1 MTSPRFLVGID
12 LGTTNTVVAFCEI
25 TDNLEQSNVTLFDI
39 DQLIGPGE
47 VVRKPLLPS
56 FRYHPADG
64 QISPSDL
71 ILPWESVRTEGDID
85 NVIVGEWARE
95 LGAKVEGR
103 QVSSAKSW
111 LSHQAVDRRSEILPW
126 AGAADVEKVSPVTAS
141 ASYLNHIRQSWNYRH
156 PSNKLEDQDVVVT
169 VPASFDETARKLTL
183 EAAEQAGLGKIVLLE
198 EPQAVCYDWY
208 ARHQHTASEELKTL
222 PLILVCDVGG
232 GTTDLSLIEAKFDSD
247 ELALDRIGVGEHLM
261 LGGDNLDL
269 ALAHLAEQRFSQSKK
284 LNAANL
290 TKLIQQTR
298 KAKENLLSANAP
310 DEVKITMLGSGSKLL
325 GGTKS
330 VQLSKQEVHQ
340 IALDGFFPLSGF
352 EEVPDKRR
360 SAVVEFGLPYV
371 ADPAVSKHIAEF
383 LTQHQQVS
391 YAALNRANKLNLES
405 NQDLESN
412 QNLESN
418 QYLENGE
425 GTEKPAIPVGLLLN
439 GGVFNSELVTERI
452 TQLLE
457 NWKGTPITV
466 LDNPHPDWSV
476 ALGAVA
482 FGKARRG
489 AQLKI
494 GGGAAR
500 SYFLHLPEKNKMG
513 KALCLL
519 AKGTEEGHE
528 IRLSGRRF
536 SLTLGEPVKFN
547 LLTSTHDSFGNTN
560 SGSNASIQNGMMVDV
575 DPDIFAPL
583 PPYISTLESE
593 GATLQAN
600 QKERVEVQ
608 LACQLTEVGTL
619 KMECVSTEDDSTE
632 NDSKRWKLEFE
643 VRNQQADDQENSS
656 FHPNLEECKTLISRI
671 YSGNKKSAEGKEIK
685 TLPKDLERKLGK
697 REEWDFATLR
707 QLFDA
712 FSQGRKRRRRS
723 EQHEKNWL
731 RLAGFSMRPG
741 FGDPTDSWRIE
752 QIWSLYQQSIQ
763 FKNHQG
769 WTDWWVFWRR
779 VAGGLSQEQQETILA
794 DIAKYL
800 HPGAMKN
807 PQSAKAAQDMGYES
821 MVRLSASLEN
831 LDVEDKVLLATWYLS
846 KAMNHNQFEQAHWWA
861 LGRLASRTPLYGSQ
875 HNAIPREQ
883 IEQWLP
889 KLLELNWQKEQMI
902 AFAVVMMCRKTGDRL
917 FDVSD
922 DYREQVRSK
931 LKQSKVPESWISLV
945 EEVKELS
952 ESESKRVFGDALPS
966 GLTLIS
972 S

>member
-1 MTSPRFLVGID
+1 MASPRFLVGID
-12 LGTTNTVVAFCEI
+12 LGTTNTVVAYCEI
-25 TDNLEQSNVTLFDI
+25 TDNLEQSEVSLFDI

-56 FRYHPADG
+56 FRYHPAVG

-71 ILPWESVRTEGDID
+71 TLPWENEPVSGDIS

-111 LSHQAVDRRSEILPW
+111 LSHQAVDRSSDILPW
-126 AGAADVEKVSPVTAS
+126 AGAQDVDKVSPVIAS
-141 ASYLNHIRQSWNYRH
+141 ASYLNHIRQAWNYRH

-183 EAAEQAGLGKIVLLE
+183 EAAQLAGLKKIVLLE

-208 ARHQHTASEELKTL
+208 ARHQQTAADELKEL

-232 GTTDLSLIEAKFDSD
+232 GTTDLSLIEASFSSQD

-269 ALAHLAEQRFSQSKK
+269 ALAHLAESRFNQSKK
-284 LNAANL
+284 LTAASL

-298 KAKENLLSANAP
+298 KAKENLLSASAP
-310 DEVKITMLGSGSKLL
+310 EEVKITMLGSGSKLL

-330 VQLSKQEVHQ
+330 IGLSKQEVHQ
-340 IALDGFFPLSGF
+340 IALDGFFPLSDF
-352 EEVPDKRR
+352 SEVPDKRR

-371 ADPAVSKHIAEF
+371 ADPAVSKHVAEF
-383 LTQHQQVS
+383 LTQHQQVAR
-391 YAALNRANKLNLES
+391 AALGIEDDK
-405 NQDLESN
+405 
-412 QNLESN
+412 QN
-418 QYLENGE
+418 
-425 GTEKPAIPVGLLLN
+425 AIPVGLLLN
-439 GGVFNSELVTERI
+439 GGVFNSELVTERV
-452 TQLLE
+452 TTLLSD
-457 NWKGTPITV
+457 WRGAPVTV

-500 SYFLHLPEKNKMG
+500 SYFLHLQEKNKMG

-536 SLTLGEPVKFN
+536 SLTLGEPVRFN
-547 LLTSTHDSFGNTN
+547 LLTSTHDTLTNNT
-560 SGSNASIQNGMMVDV
+560 AIQNGVMVDV
-575 DPDIFAPL
+575 DPDLFAPL
-583 PPYISTLESE
+583 PPYITTLEGE
-593 GATLQAN
+593 GAELQAN

-619 KMECVSTEDDSTE
+619 KMECVSAED
-632 NDSKRWKLEFE
+632 DSKRWELEFE
-643 VRNQQADDQENSS
+643 VRNKQTDDSEQVKL
-656 FHPNLEECKTLISRI
+656 HPKLNECKELIARL
-671 YSGNKKSAEGKEIK
+671 YSGNKKSAESKEIK
-685 TLPKDLERKLGK
+685 TLAKDLEKKLGK
-697 REEWDFATLR
+697 RDEWDFTTLR
-707 QLFDA
+707 QLFDTFA
-712 FSQGRKRRRRS
+712 QGRKRRRRS

-731 RLAGFSMRPG
+731 RLAGFALRPG

-752 QIWSLYQQSIQ
+752 QVWGLYQQNIQ

-779 VAGGLSQEQQETILA
+779 IAGGLSQEQQETILA

-821 MVRLSASLEN
+821 MVRLAASLEH
-831 LDVEDKVLLATWYLS
+831 LEVEDKVLLATWFLS
-846 KAMNHNQFEQAHWWA
+846 KAINHNQFEQAHWWA
-861 LGRLASRTPLYGSQ
+861 MGRLASRTPLYGSQ
-875 HNAIPREQ
+875 HNVIPREQ
-883 IEQWLP
+883 AEQWLP
-889 KLLELNWQKEQMI
+889 KLLEQNWQKEPMI
-902 AFAVVMMCRKTGDRL
+902 AFAAVMICRKTGDRL
-917 FDVSD
+917 FDISD
-922 DYREQVRSK
+922 DYREQVLAK
-931 LKQSKVPESWISLV
+931 LKKSKVPESWVSLV

-952 ESESKRVFGDALPS
+952 ESESKRIFGDALPS
-966 GLTLIS
+966 GLTLVNN
-972 S
+972 

>member
-1 MTSPRFLVGID
+1 MASPRFLVGID
-12 LGTTNTVVAFCEI
+12 LGTTNTVVAYCEI
-25 TDNLEQSNVTLFDI
+25 TDNLEQSEVSLFDI

-56 FRYHPADG
+56 FRYHPAQG

-71 ILPWESVRTEGDID
+71 TLPWENQPVSGDIK

-111 LSHQAVDRRSEILPW
+111 LSHQAVDRSSDILPW
-126 AGAADVEKVSPVTAS
+126 AGAQDVDKVSPVIAS
-141 ASYLNHIRQSWNYRH
+141 ASYLNHIRQAWNYRH

-183 EAAEQAGLGKIVLLE
+183 EAAELAGLNKIVLLE

-208 ARHQHTASEELKTL
+208 ARHHQTAAVELKDL

-232 GTTDLSLIEAKFDSD
+232 GTTDLSLIEAKFKQSNDNES

-269 ALAHLAEQRFSQSKK
+269 ALAHLAESRFNQNKK
-284 LNAANL
+284 LTAASL

-298 KAKENLLSANAP
+298 KAKENLLSSNAHE
-310 DEVKITMLGSGSKLL
+310 EVKITMLGSGSKLL

-330 VQLSKQEVHQ
+330 IALSKQEVHQ
-340 IALDGFFPLSGF
+340 IALDGFFPLSEF
-352 EEVPDKRR
+352 NEVPDKRR

-371 ADPAVSKHIAEF
+371 ADPAVSKHVAEF

-391 YAALNRANKLNLES
+391 RSALGIEDEK
-405 NQDLESN
+405 
-412 QNLESN
+412 QN
-418 QYLENGE
+418 
-425 GTEKPAIPVGLLLN
+425 AIPVGLLLN
-439 GGVFNSELVTERI
+439 GGVFNSDLVTERV
-452 TQLLE
+452 TTLLSD
-457 NWKGTPITV
+457 WRGAPVTV

-500 SYFLHLPEKNKMG
+500 SYFLHLQEKNKMG

-536 SLTLGEPVKFN
+536 SLTLGEPVRFN
-547 LLTSTHDSFGNTN
+547 LLTSTHDTLTNNT
-560 SGSNASIQNGMMVDV
+560 AIQNGVMVDV
-575 DPDIFAPL
+575 DPDLFVPL
-583 PPYISTLESE
+583 PPYITTLEGE
-593 GATLQAN
+593 GAELHAN

-619 KMECVSTEDDSTE
+619 KMECVSAEDDT
-632 NDSKRWKLEFE
+632 KRWALEFE
-643 VRNQQADDQENSS
+643 VRNKQADDSEDVKL
-656 FHPNLEECKTLISRI
+656 HPKLNECKELVARL
-671 YSGNKKSAEGKEIK
+671 YSGNKKSADSKEIK
-685 TLPKDLERKLGK
+685 TLAKDLEKKLGK
-697 REEWDFATLR
+697 RDEWDFTTLR
-707 QLFDA
+707 QLFDTFA
-712 FSQGRKRRRRS
+712 QGRKRRRRS

-731 RLAGFSMRPG
+731 RLAGFALRPG

-752 QIWSLYQQSIQ
+752 QIWGLYQQNIQ

-779 VAGGLSQEQQETILA
+779 IAGGLNQEQQETILA

-831 LDVEDKVLLATWYLS
+831 LEVEDKVLLATWFLS
-846 KAMNHNQFEQAHWWA
+846 KAINHNQFQQAHWWA
-861 LGRLASRTPLYGSQ
+861 MGRLASRTPLYGSQ
-875 HNAIPREQ
+875 HSVIPREQ
-883 IEQWLP
+883 AEQWLP
-889 KLLELNWQKEQMI
+889 KLLDQNWQKEPMI
-902 AFAVVMMCRKTGDRL
+902 AFAAVMICRKTGDRL
-917 FDVSD
+917 FDISD
-922 DYREQVRSK
+922 DYREQVLAK
-931 LKQSKVPESWISLV
+931 LKQSKVPESWVSLV

-966 GLTLIS
+966 GLTLVHH
-972 S
+972 

>member
-1 MTSPRFLVGID
+1 MASPRFLVGID
-12 LGTTNTVVAFCEI
+12 LGTTNTVVAYCEI
-25 TDNLEQSNVTLFDI
+25 TDNLEQSEVSLFDI
-39 DQLIGPGE
+39 DQLVGPGE

-56 FRYHPADG
+56 FRYHPAQG
-64 QISPSDL
+64 QVSPSDL
-71 ILPWESVRTEGDID
+71 TLPWENQPVSGDIK

-111 LSHQAVDRRSEILPW
+111 LSHQAVDRSSDILPW
-126 AGAADVEKVSPVTAS
+126 AGAQDVDKVSPVIAS
-141 ASYLNHIRQSWNYRH
+141 ASYLNHIRQAWNYRH

-183 EAAEQAGLGKIVLLE
+183 EAAELAGLKKIVLLE

-208 ARHQHTASEELKTL
+208 ARHQKTAADELREL

-232 GTTDLSLIEAKFDSD
+232 GTTDLSLIEAKFNND
-247 ELALDRIGVGEHLM
+247 ELGLDRIGVGEHLM

-269 ALAHLAEQRFSQSKK
+269 ALAHLAESRFNQNKK
-284 LNAANL
+284 LTAASL

-298 KAKENLLSANAP
+298 KAKENLLSSNAP
-310 DEVKITMLGSGSKLL
+310 EEVKITMLGSGSKLL

-330 VQLSKQEVHQ
+330 IALSKQEVHQ
-340 IALDGFFPLSGF
+340 IALDGFFPLSEF
-352 EEVPDKRR
+352 NEVPDKRR

-371 ADPAVSKHIAEF
+371 ADPAVSKHVAEF

-391 YAALNRANKLNLES
+391 RSALGIEDEK
-405 NQDLESN
+405 
-412 QNLESN
+412 QN
-418 QYLENGE
+418 
-425 GTEKPAIPVGLLLN
+425 AIPVGLLLN
-439 GGVFNSELVTERI
+439 GGVFNSDLVTERV
-452 TQLLE
+452 TTLLSD
-457 NWKGTPITV
+457 WRGAPVTV

-500 SYFLHLPEKNKMG
+500 SYFLHLQEKNKMG

-536 SLTLGEPVKFN
+536 SLTLGEPVRFN
-547 LLTSTHDSFGNTN
+547 LLTSTHDTLSNNT
-560 SGSNASIQNGMMVDV
+560 AIQNGVMVDV
-575 DPDIFAPL
+575 DPDLFVPL
-583 PPYISTLESE
+583 PPYITTLEGE
-593 GATLQAN
+593 GAELHAN

-619 KMECVSTEDDSTE
+619 KMECVSAEDDT
-632 NDSKRWKLEFE
+632 KRWALEFE
-643 VRNQQADDQENSS
+643 VRNKQADDNEEVQL
-656 FHPNLEECKTLISRI
+656 HPKLNECKELVARL
-671 YSGNKKSAEGKEIK
+671 YSGNKKSADSKEIK
-685 TLPKDLERKLGK
+685 TLAKDLEKKLGK
-697 REEWDFATLR
+697 RDEWDFTTLR

-712 FSQGRKRRRRS
+712 FAQGRKRRRRS

-731 RLAGFSMRPG
+731 RLAGFALRPG

-752 QIWSLYQQSIQ
+752 QIWGLYQQNIQ

-779 VAGGLSQEQQETILA
+779 IAGGLNQEQQETILA

-807 PQSAKAAQDMGYES
+807 PQSAKTAQDMGYES

-831 LDVEDKVLLATWYLS
+831 LEVEDKVLLATWFLS
-846 KAMNHNQFEQAHWWA
+846 KAINHNQFQQAHWWA
-861 LGRLASRTPLYGSQ
+861 MGRLASRTPLYGSQ
-875 HNAIPREQ
+875 HSVIPREQ
-883 IEQWLP
+883 AEQWLP
-889 KLLELNWQKEQMI
+889 KLLEQNWQKEPMI
-902 AFAVVMMCRKTGDRL
+902 AFAAVMICRKTGDRL
-917 FDVSD
+917 FDISD
-922 DYREQVRSK
+922 DYRELVLAK
-931 LKQSKVPESWISLV
+931 LKQSKVPESWVSLV

-952 ESESKRVFGDALPS
+952 DSESKRVFGDALPS
-966 GLTLIS
+966 GLTLVHH
-972 S
+972 

>member
-1 MTSPRFLVGID
+1 MASPRFLVGID
-12 LGTTNTVVAFCEI
+12 LGTTNTVVAYCEI
-25 TDNLEQSNVTLFDI
+25 TDNLEQSEVSLFDI

-56 FRYHPADG
+56 FRYHPAVG

-71 ILPWESVRTEGDID
+71 TLPWENEPVSGDIS

-111 LSHQAVDRRSEILPW
+111 LSHQAVDRSSDILPW
-126 AGAADVEKVSPVTAS
+126 AGAQDVDKVSPVIAS
-141 ASYLNHIRQSWNYRH
+141 ASYLNHIRQAWNYRH

-183 EAAEQAGLGKIVLLE
+183 EAAQLAGLKKIVLLE

-208 ARHQHTASEELKTL
+208 ARHQQTAADELKEL

-232 GTTDLSLIEAKFDSD
+232 GTTDLSLIEASFSSQD

-269 ALAHLAEQRFSQSKK
+269 ALAHLAESRFNQSKK
-284 LNAANL
+284 LTAASL

-298 KAKENLLSANAP
+298 KAKENLLSASAP
-310 DEVKITMLGSGSKLL
+310 EEVKITMLGSGSKLL

-330 VQLSKQEVHQ
+330 IGLSKQEVHQ
-340 IALDGFFPLSGF
+340 IALDGFFPLSDF
-352 EEVPDKRR
+352 SEVPDKRR

-371 ADPAVSKHIAEF
+371 ADPAVSKHVAEF
-383 LTQHQQVS
+383 LTQHQQVAR
-391 YAALNRANKLNLES
+391 AALGIEDDK
-405 NQDLESN
+405 
-412 QNLESN
+412 QN
-418 QYLENGE
+418 
-425 GTEKPAIPVGLLLN
+425 AIPVGLLLN
-439 GGVFNSELVTERI
+439 GGVFNSELVTERV
-452 TQLLE
+452 TTLLSD
-457 NWKGTPITV
+457 WRGAPVTV

-500 SYFLHLPEKNKMG
+500 SYFLHLQEKNKIG

-536 SLTLGEPVKFN
+536 SLTLGEPVRFN
-547 LLTSTHDSFGNTN
+547 LLTSTHDTLTNNT
-560 SGSNASIQNGMMVDV
+560 AIQNGVMVDV
-575 DPDIFAPL
+575 DPDLFAPL
-583 PPYISTLESE
+583 PPYITTLEGE
-593 GATLQAN
+593 GAELQAN

-619 KMECVSTEDDSTE
+619 KMECVSAED
-632 NDSKRWKLEFE
+632 DSKRWKLEFE
-643 VRNQQADDQENSS
+643 VRNKQTDDSEQVKL
-656 FHPNLEECKTLISRI
+656 HPKLNECKELIARL
-671 YSGNKKSAEGKEIK
+671 YSGNKKSAESKEIK
-685 TLPKDLERKLGK
+685 TLAKDLEKKLGK
-697 REEWDFATLR
+697 RDEWDFTTLR
-707 QLFDA
+707 QLFDTFA
-712 FSQGRKRRRRS
+712 QGRKRRRRS

-731 RLAGFSMRPG
+731 RLAGFALRPG

-752 QIWSLYQQSIQ
+752 QVWGLYQQNIQ

-779 VAGGLSQEQQETILA
+779 IAGGLSQEQQETILA

-821 MVRLSASLEN
+821 MVRLSASLEH
-831 LDVEDKVLLATWYLS
+831 LEVEDKVLLATWFLS
-846 KAMNHNQFEQAHWWA
+846 KAINHNQFEQAHWWA
-861 LGRLASRTPLYGSQ
+861 MGRLASRTPLYGSQ
-875 HNAIPREQ
+875 HNVVPREQ
-883 IEQWLP
+883 AEQWLP
-889 KLLELNWQKEQMI
+889 KLLEQNWQKEPMI
-902 AFAVVMMCRKTGDRL
+902 AFAAVMICRKTGDRL
-917 FDVSD
+917 FDISD
-922 DYREQVRSK
+922 DYREQVLAK
-931 LKQSKVPESWISLV
+931 LKQSKVPESWVSLV

-952 ESESKRVFGDALPS
+952 ESESKRIFGDALPS
-966 GLTLIS
+966 GLTLVNN
-972 S
+972 

>member
-1 MTSPRFLVGID
+1 MASPRFLVGID
-12 LGTTNTVVAFCEI
+12 LGTTNTVVAYCEI
-25 TDNLEQSNVTLFDI
+25 TDDLQQSEVSLFAI
-39 DQLIGPGE
+39 DQLIGAGE

-56 FRYHPADG
+56 FRYHPAVG

-71 ILPWESVRTEGDID
+71 TLPWQNQPVAGDIEH
-85 NVIVGEWARE
+85 VIIGEWARE

-111 LSHQAVDRRSEILPW
+111 LSHQAVDRSSDILPW
-126 AGAADVEKVSPVTAS
+126 AGASDVEKVSPVVAS
-141 ASYLNHIRQSWNYRH
+141 ASYLNHIRQAWNYRN

-183 EAAEQAGLGKIVLLE
+183 EAAALAGLNKIVLLE

-208 ARHQHTASEELKTL
+208 ARHQQTAADELKQL

-232 GTTDLSLIEAKFDSD
+232 GTTDLSLIEASFAADNGD
-247 ELALDRIGVGEHLM
+247 ELALNRIGVGEHLM

-269 ALAHLAEQRFSQSKK
+269 ALAHLAESRFNQNKK
-284 LNAANL
+284 LNAASL

-310 DEVKITMLGSGSKLL
+310 EQVKITMLGSGSKLL

-330 VQLSKQEVHQ
+330 IDLNKAEVHQ
-340 IALDGFFPLSGF
+340 IALDGFFPISDFAEL
-352 EEVPDKRR
+352 PDKRR

-371 ADPAVSKHIAEF
+371 ADPAVSKHVAEF

-391 YAALNRANKLNLES
+391 RAALGIEDDK
-405 NQDLESN
+405 Q
-412 QNLESN
+412 
-418 QYLENGE
+418 
-425 GTEKPAIPVGLLLN
+425 TAIPVGLLLN
-439 GGVFNSELVTERI
+439 GGVFNSELITDRVT
-452 TQLLE
+452 TLLE
-457 NWKGTPITV
+457 NWRGGDITV

-500 SYFLHLPEKNKMG
+500 SYFLHLQEKNKLG

-519 AKGTEEGHE
+519 AKGTEEGQE

-536 SLTLGEPVKFN
+536 SLTLGEPVRFN
-547 LLTSTHDSFGNTN
+547 LLTSTHDTL
-560 SGSNASIQNGMMVDV
+560 SNQTAIQNGVMVNV
-575 DPDIFAPL
+575 DPDLFQPL
-583 PPYISTLESE
+583 PPYISTLDSE
-593 GATLQAN
+593 GVELHAN
-600 QKERVEVQ
+600 QKERVEVL

-619 KMECVSTEDDSTE
+619 KMECVSTQDE
-632 NDSKRWKLEFE
+632 SKRWALEFE
-643 VRNQQADDQENSS
+643 VRNQQAAEEEQNL
-656 FHPNLEECKTLISRI
+656 HPRLSECKELITRI
-671 YSGNKKSAEGKEIK
+671 YSANKKSAENNEIK
-685 TLPKDLERKLGK
+685 TLAKDLEKRLGQ
-697 REEWDFATLR
+697 RDEWDFATLR

-712 FSQGRKRRRRS
+712 FATGRKRRRRS

-731 RLAGFSMRPG
+731 RLAGFSLRPG
-741 FGDPTDSWRIE
+741 FGDATDGWRIE
-752 QIWSLYQQSIQ
+752 QVWSLYQQGIQ

-779 VAGGLSQEQQETILA
+779 IAGGLNQEQQESILA

-821 MVRLSASLEN
+821 MVRLSASLEQ
-831 LDVEDKVLLATWYLS
+831 LDVKDKVLLSSWFLS
-846 KAMNHNQFEQAHWWA
+846 KAINHNQFQQAHWWA
-861 LGRLASRTPLYGSQ
+861 LGRLASRAPLYGSQ
-875 HNAIPREQ
+875 HNVVSREQ
-883 IEQWLP
+883 AEQWLP
-889 KLLELNWQKEQMI
+889 KILEQNWQKEPMI
-902 AFAVVMMCRKTGDRL
+902 AFAAVMICRKTGDRL
-917 FDVSD
+917 FDISD
-922 DYREQVRSK
+922 DYRQQVLAK
-931 LKQSKVPESWISLV
+931 LKQSKVPESWLELV
-945 EEVKELS
+945 AEVKELS
-952 ESESKRVFGDALPS
+952 ATESKRVFGDALPS
-966 GLTLIS
+966 GLTLVNH
-972 S
+972 

>member
-1 MTSPRFLVGID
+1 MASPRFLVGID
-12 LGTTNTVVAFCEI
+12 LGTTNTVVAYCEI
-25 TDNLEQSNVTLFDI
+25 TDNLEQSEVSLFDI

-56 FRYHPADG
+56 FRYHPAVG

-71 ILPWESVRTEGDID
+71 TLPWDNDPVAGDIN

-111 LSHQAVDRRSEILPW
+111 LSHQAVNRNSDILPW
-126 AGAADVEKVSPVTAS
+126 AGAQDVDKVSPVIAS
-141 ASYLNHIRQSWNYRH
+141 ASYLNHIRQAWNYRH

-183 EAAEQAGLGKIVLLE
+183 EAAELAGLKKIVLLE
-198 EPQAVCYDWY
+198 EPQAVCYNWY
-208 ARHQHTASEELKTL
+208 ARHQQTAADELKDL

-232 GTTDLSLIEAKFDSD
+232 GTTDLSLIEAKFTHDD
-247 ELALDRIGVGEHLM
+247 LALDRIGVGEHLM

-269 ALAHLAEQRFSQSKK
+269 ALAHLAESRFNQNKK
-284 LNAANL
+284 LTAASL

-298 KAKENLLSANAP
+298 KAKENLLSTSAP
-310 DEVKITMLGSGSKLL
+310 EEVKITMLGSGSKLL

-330 VQLSKQEVHQ
+330 IALSKQEVHQ
-340 IALDGFFPLSGF
+340 IALDGFFPLSDF
-352 EEVPDKRR
+352 SEVPDKRR

-371 ADPAVSKHIAEF
+371 ADPAVSKHVAEF

-391 YAALNRANKLNLES
+391 RAALGIEDDKHN
-405 NQDLESN
+405 
-412 QNLESN
+412 
-418 QYLENGE
+418 
-425 GTEKPAIPVGLLLN
+425 AIPVGLLLN
-439 GGVFNSELVTERI
+439 GGVFNSALVTERV
-452 TQLLE
+452 TTLLSD
-457 NWKGTPITV
+457 WRGAPVTV

-500 SYFLHLPEKNKMG
+500 SYFLHLQEKNKMG

-536 SLTLGEPVKFN
+536 SLTLGEPVRFN
-547 LLTSTHDSFGNTN
+547 LLTSTHDTLTNNT
-560 SGSNASIQNGMMVDV
+560 AIQNGVMVDV
-575 DPDIFAPL
+575 DPDLFAPL
-583 PPYISTLESE
+583 PPYITTLEGE
-593 GATLQAN
+593 GAELQAN

-619 KMECVSTEDDSTE
+619 KMECVSAED
-632 NDSKRWKLEFE
+632 DSKRWELEFE
-643 VRNQQADDQENSS
+643 VRNKQTDDSEQVKL
-656 FHPNLEECKTLISRI
+656 HPKLNECKELIARL
-671 YSGNKKSAEGKEIK
+671 YSGNKKSAEGNEIK
-685 TLPKDLERKLGK
+685 TLAKDLEKKLGK
-697 REEWDFATLR
+697 RDEWDFTTLR
-707 QLFDA
+707 QLFDTFA
-712 FSQGRKRRRRS
+712 QGRKRRRRS

-731 RLAGFSMRPG
+731 RLAGFALRPG

-752 QIWSLYQQSIQ
+752 QVWGLYQQNIQ

-779 VAGGLSQEQQETILA
+779 IAGGLSQEQQETILA

-807 PQSAKAAQDMGYES
+807 PQSAKAAQEMGYES
-821 MVRLSASLEN
+821 MVRLSASLEH
-831 LDVEDKVLLATWYLS
+831 LEVEDKVLLATWFLS
-846 KAMNHNQFEQAHWWA
+846 KAINQNQFEQAHWWA
-861 LGRLASRTPLYGSQ
+861 MGRLASRTPLYGSQ
-875 HNAIPREQ
+875 HNVIPREQ
-883 IEQWLP
+883 AEQWLP
-889 KLLELNWQKEQMI
+889 KLLEQNWLKEPMI
-902 AFAVVMMCRKTGDRL
+902 AFAAVMICRKTGDRL
-917 FDVSD
+917 FDISD
-922 DYREQVRSK
+922 DYREQVLTK
-931 LKQSKVPESWISLV
+931 LKQSKVPESWVSLV

-966 GLTLIS
+966 GLTLVHH
-972 S
+972 

>member
-1 MTSPRFLVGID
+1 MASPRFLVGID
-12 LGTTNTVVAFCEI
+12 LGTTNTVVAYCEI
-25 TDNLEQSNVTLFDI
+25 TDNLEQSEVSLFDI

-56 FRYHPADG
+56 FRYHPAVG

-71 ILPWESVRTEGDID
+71 TLPWENEPVSGDIS

-111 LSHQAVDRRSEILPW
+111 LSHQAVDRSSDILPW
-126 AGAADVEKVSPVTAS
+126 AGAQDVDKVSPVIAS
-141 ASYLNHIRQSWNYRH
+141 ASYLNHIRQAWNYRH

-183 EAAEQAGLGKIVLLE
+183 EAAELAGLKKIVLLE

-208 ARHQHTASEELKTL
+208 ARHQQTAADELKEL

-232 GTTDLSLIEAKFDSD
+232 GTTDLSLIEASFSSRN

-269 ALAHLAEQRFSQSKK
+269 ALAHLAESRFNQSKK
-284 LNAANL
+284 LTAASL

-310 DEVKITMLGSGSKLL
+310 EEVKITMLGSGSKLL

-330 VQLSKQEVHQ
+330 IGLSKQEVHQ
-340 IALDGFFPLSGF
+340 IALDGFFPLSDF
-352 EEVPDKRR
+352 SEVPDKRR

-371 ADPAVSKHIAEF
+371 ADPAVSKHVAEF
-383 LTQHQQVS
+383 LTTHQQVS
-391 YAALNRANKLNLES
+391 RAALGIEDDK
-405 NQDLESN
+405 
-412 QNLESN
+412 QN
-418 QYLENGE
+418 
-425 GTEKPAIPVGLLLN
+425 AIPVGLLLN
-439 GGVFNSELVTERI
+439 GGVFNSELVTERV
-452 TQLLE
+452 TTLLSD
-457 NWKGTPITV
+457 WRGAPVTV

-500 SYFLHLPEKNKMG
+500 SYFLHLQEKNKMG

-536 SLTLGEPVKFN
+536 SLTLGEPVRFN
-547 LLTSTHDSFGNTN
+547 LLTSTHDTLTNNT
-560 SGSNASIQNGMMVDV
+560 AIQNGVMVDV
-575 DPDIFAPL
+575 DPDLFAPL
-583 PPYISTLESE
+583 PPYITTLEGE
-593 GATLQAN
+593 GAELQAN

-619 KMECVSTEDDSTE
+619 KMECVSAED
-632 NDSKRWKLEFE
+632 DSKRWELEFE
-643 VRNQQADDQENSS
+643 VRNKQTDDSEQVKL
-656 FHPNLEECKTLISRI
+656 HPKLNECKELIARL
-671 YSGNKKSAEGKEIK
+671 YSGNKKSAESKEIK
-685 TLPKDLERKLGK
+685 TLAKDLEKKLGK
-697 REEWDFATLR
+697 RDDWDFTTLR
-707 QLFDA
+707 QLFDTFA
-712 FSQGRKRRRRS
+712 QGRKRRRRS

-731 RLAGFSMRPG
+731 RLAGFALRPG

-752 QIWSLYQQSIQ
+752 QVWGLYQQNIQ

-779 VAGGLSQEQQETILA
+779 IAGGLSQEQQEAILA

-821 MVRLSASLEN
+821 MVRLAASLEH
-831 LDVEDKVLLATWYLS
+831 LEVEDKVLLATWFLS
-846 KAMNHNQFEQAHWWA
+846 KAINHNQFEQAHWWA
-861 LGRLASRTPLYGSQ
+861 MGRLASRTPLYGSQ
-875 HNAIPREQ
+875 HNVVPREQ
-883 IEQWLP
+883 AEQWLP
-889 KLLELNWQKEQMI
+889 KLLEQNWQKEPMI
-902 AFAVVMMCRKTGDRL
+902 AFAAVMICRKTGDRL
-917 FDVSD
+917 FDISD
-922 DYREQVRSK
+922 DYREQVLTK
-931 LKQSKVPESWISLV
+931 LKQSKVPESWVSLV

-952 ESESKRVFGDALPS
+952 ESESKRIFGDALPS
-966 GLTLIS
+966 GLTLVNN
-972 S
+972 

>member
-1 MTSPRFLVGID
+1 MASPRFLVGID
-12 LGTTNTVVAFCEI
+12 LGTTNTVVAYCEI
-25 TDNLEQSNVTLFDI
+25 TDNLEQSEVSLFDI

-56 FRYHPADG
+56 FRYHPAIG

-71 ILPWESVRTEGDID
+71 TLPWENEPVSGDIS

-111 LSHQAVDRRSEILPW
+111 LSHQAVDRSSDILPW
-126 AGAADVEKVSPVTAS
+126 AGAQDVDKVSPVIAS
-141 ASYLNHIRQSWNYRH
+141 ASYLNHIRQAWNYRH

-183 EAAEQAGLGKIVLLE
+183 EAAELAGLKKIVLLE

-208 ARHQHTASEELKTL
+208 ARHQQTAADELKEL

-232 GTTDLSLIEAKFDSD
+232 GTTDLSLIEASFSSQN

-261 LGGDNLDL
+261 LGGDNFDL
-269 ALAHLAEQRFSQSKK
+269 ALAHLAESRLSQNKGEQSKK
-284 LNAANL
+284 LTAASL

-310 DEVKITMLGSGSKLL
+310 EEVKITMLGSGSKLL

-330 VQLSKQEVHQ
+330 IGLSKQEVHQ
-340 IALDGFFPLSGF
+340 IALDGFFPLSDF
-352 EEVPDKRR
+352 SEVPDKRR

-371 ADPAVSKHIAEF
+371 ADPAVSKHVAEF
-383 LTQHQQVS
+383 LTTHQQVS
-391 YAALNRANKLNLES
+391 RAALGIEDDK
-405 NQDLESN
+405 
-412 QNLESN
+412 QN
-418 QYLENGE
+418 
-425 GTEKPAIPVGLLLN
+425 AIPVGLLLN
-439 GGVFNSELVTERI
+439 GGVFNSELVTERV
-452 TQLLE
+452 TTLLSD
-457 NWKGTPITV
+457 WRGAPVTV

-500 SYFLHLPEKNKMG
+500 SYFLHLQEKNKMG

-536 SLTLGEPVKFN
+536 SLTLGEPVRFN
-547 LLTSTHDSFGNTN
+547 LLTSTHDTLTNNT
-560 SGSNASIQNGMMVDV
+560 AIQNGVMVDV
-575 DPDIFAPL
+575 DPDLFAPL
-583 PPYISTLESE
+583 PPYITTLEGE
-593 GATLQAN
+593 GAELQAN

-619 KMECVSTEDDSTE
+619 KMECVSAEDG
-632 NDSKRWKLEFE
+632 SKRWELEFE
-643 VRNQQADDQENSS
+643 VRNKQTNDSEQVKL
-656 FHPNLEECKTLISRI
+656 HPKLNECKELIARL
-671 YSGNKKSAEGKEIK
+671 YSGNKKSAESKEIK
-685 TLPKDLERKLGK
+685 TLAKDLEKKLGK
-697 REEWDFATLR
+697 RDEWDFTTLR
-707 QLFDA
+707 QLFDTFA
-712 FSQGRKRRRRS
+712 QGRKRRRRS

-731 RLAGFSMRPG
+731 RLAGFALRPG

-752 QIWSLYQQSIQ
+752 QVWGLYQQNIQ

-779 VAGGLSQEQQETILA
+779 IAGGLSQEQQETILA

-821 MVRLSASLEN
+821 MVRLAASLEH
-831 LDVEDKVLLATWYLS
+831 LEVEDKVLLATWFLS
-846 KAMNHNQFEQAHWWA
+846 KAINHNQFEQAHWWA
-861 LGRLASRTPLYGSQ
+861 MGRLASRTPLYGSQ
-875 HNAIPREQ
+875 HNVIPREQ
-883 IEQWLP
+883 AEQWLP
-889 KLLELNWQKEQMI
+889 KLLEQNWLKEPMI
-902 AFAVVMMCRKTGDRL
+902 AFAAVMICRKTGDRL
-917 FDVSD
+917 FDISD
-922 DYREQVRSK
+922 DYRDQVLTK
-931 LKQSKVPESWISLV
+931 LKLSKVPESWVSLV

-966 GLTLIS
+966 GLTLVNN
-972 S
+972 

>member
-1 MTSPRFLVGID
+1 MASPCFLVGID
-12 LGTTNTVVAFCEI
+12 LGTTNTVVAYCEI
-25 TDNLEQSNVTLFDI
+25 TDNLEQSEVSLFDI

-47 VVRKPLLPS
+47 VVRKALLPS
-56 FRYHPADG
+56 FRYHPAEG

-71 ILPWESVRTEGDID
+71 TLPWDNQPVPGDIN

-111 LSHQAVDRRSEILPW
+111 LSHQAVDRSSDILPW
-126 AGAADVEKVSPVTAS
+126 AGAQDVDKVSPVIAS
-141 ASYLNHIRQSWNYRH
+141 ASYLNHIRQAWNYRH
-156 PSNKLEDQDVVVT
+156 PSNKLEDQEVVVT

-183 EAAEQAGLGKIVLLE
+183 EAAELAGLTKIVLLE

-208 ARHQHTASEELKTL
+208 ARHQQTASEELKEL

-232 GTTDLSLIEAKFDSD
+232 GTTDLSLIEAKFDGSSE

-269 ALAHLAEQRFSQSKK
+269 ALAHLAENRFNQSKK
-284 LNAANL
+284 LTAASL

-298 KAKENLLSANAP
+298 KAKESLLSASAP
-310 DEVKITMLGSGSKLL
+310 DDVKITMLGSGSKLL

-330 VQLSKQEVHQ
+330 ISLSKQEVHQ
-340 IALDGFFPLSGF
+340 IALDGFFPLSEFG
-352 EEVPDKRR
+352 EVPDKRR

-371 ADPAVSKHIAEF
+371 ADPAVSKHVAEF

-391 YAALNRANKLNLES
+391 RAALGIDDE
-405 NQDLESN
+405 Q
-412 QNLESN
+412 QN
-418 QYLENGE
+418 
-425 GTEKPAIPVGLLLN
+425 AIPVGILLN
-439 GGVFNSELVTERI
+439 GGVFNSDLVTERV
-452 TQLLE
+452 TTLLS
-457 NWKGTPITV
+457 NWRGAPVTV

-500 SYFLHLPEKNKMG
+500 SYFLHLQEKNKMG

-536 SLTLGEPVKFN
+536 SLTLGEPVRFN
-547 LLTSTHDSFGNTN
+547 LLTSTHDTLTNNTT
-560 SGSNASIQNGMMVDV
+560 IQNGVIAEV
-575 DPDIFAPL
+575 DPDLFSPL
-583 PPYISTLESE
+583 PPYITTLEGE
-593 GATLQAN
+593 GAALHAN

-619 KMECVSTEDDSTE
+619 KMECVRADD
-632 NDSKRWKLEFE
+632 DSKRWALEFE
-643 VRNQQADDQENSS
+643 VRNKQVDETEEVQL
-656 FHPNLEECKTLISRI
+656 HPRLNECKALIARL
-671 YSGNKKSAEGKEIK
+671 YSGNKKSADSKEIK
-685 TLPKDLERKLGK
+685 TLAKDLEKKLGK
-697 REEWDFATLR
+697 RDEWDFTTLR

-723 EQHEKNWL
+723 EPHEKNWL
-731 RLAGFSMRPG
+731 RLSGFALRPG
-741 FGDPTDSWRIE
+741 FGDATDSWRIE
-752 QIWSLYQQSIQ
+752 QVWSLYQQGIQ

-779 VAGGLSQEQQETILA
+779 IAGGLNQEQQETILA

-807 PQSAKAAQDMGYES
+807 PQSAKAAQDMGYEA

-831 LDVEDKVLLATWYLS
+831 LEVEDKVLLATWFLS
-846 KAMNHNQFEQAHWWA
+846 KAINHNQFQQAHWWA
-861 LGRLASRTPLYGSQ
+861 MGRLASRTPLYGSQ
-875 HNAIPREQ
+875 HNVIPREQ
-883 IEQWLP
+883 AEQWLP
-889 KLLELNWQKEQMI
+889 KLLDQNWQKEPMI
-902 AFAVVMMCRKTGDRL
+902 AFAAVMICRKTGDRL
-917 FDVSD
+917 FDISD
-922 DYREQVRSK
+922 DFRQQVLAK
-931 LKQSKVPESWISLV
+931 LKQSKVPESWVSLV

-966 GLTLIS
+966 GLTLVHH
-972 S
+972 

>member
-1 MTSPRFLVGID
+1 MASPRFLVGID
-12 LGTTNTVVAFCEI
+12 LGTTNTVVAYCEI
-25 TDNLEQSNVTLFDI
+25 TDNLEQSEVSLFDI

-56 FRYHPADG
+56 FRYHPAVG

-71 ILPWESVRTEGDID
+71 TLPWDNEPVAGDIN

-111 LSHQAVDRRSEILPW
+111 LSHQAVDRNSDILPW
-126 AGAADVEKVSPVTAS
+126 AGAQDVDKVSPVIAS
-141 ASYLNHIRQSWNYRH
+141 ASYLNHIRQAWNYRH

-183 EAAEQAGLGKIVLLE
+183 EAAELAGLKKIVLLE

-208 ARHQHTASEELKTL
+208 ARHQQTAADELKDL

-232 GTTDLSLIEAKFDSD
+232 GTTDLSLIEAKFTHDD
-247 ELALDRIGVGEHLM
+247 LALDRIGVGEHLM

-269 ALAHLAEQRFSQSKK
+269 ALAHLAESRFSQNKK
-284 LNAANL
+284 LTAASL

-298 KAKENLLSANAP
+298 KAKENLLSTSAP

-330 VQLSKQEVHQ
+330 IALSKQEVHQ
-340 IALDGFFPLSGF
+340 IALDGFFPLSDF
-352 EEVPDKRR
+352 SEVPDKRR

-371 ADPAVSKHIAEF
+371 ADPAVSKHVAEF

-391 YAALNRANKLNLES
+391 RAALGIEDDK
-405 NQDLESN
+405 
-412 QNLESN
+412 QN
-418 QYLENGE
+418 
-425 GTEKPAIPVGLLLN
+425 AIPVGLLLN
-439 GGVFNSELVTERI
+439 GGVFNSDLVTERV
-452 TQLLE
+452 TTLLSD
-457 NWKGTPITV
+457 WRGAPVTV

-500 SYFLHLPEKNKMG
+500 SYFLHLQEKNKMG

-536 SLTLGEPVKFN
+536 SLTLGEPVRFN
-547 LLTSTHDSFGNTN
+547 LLTSTHDTLTNNT
-560 SGSNASIQNGMMVDV
+560 AIQNGVMVDV
-575 DPDIFAPL
+575 DPDLFAPL
-583 PPYISTLESE
+583 PPYITTLEGE
-593 GATLQAN
+593 GAELQAN

-619 KMECVSTEDDSTE
+619 KMECVSAEDDK
-632 NDSKRWKLEFE
+632 KRWELEFE
-643 VRNQQADDQENSS
+643 VRNKQADDGEEIQL
-656 FHPNLEECKTLISRI
+656 HPRLNECKELIARL

-685 TLPKDLERKLGK
+685 TLAKDLEKKLGK
-697 REEWDFATLR
+697 RDEWDFTTLR
-707 QLFDA
+707 QLFDTFA
-712 FSQGRKRRRRS
+712 QGRKRRRRT

-731 RLAGFSMRPG
+731 RLAGFALRPG

-752 QIWSLYQQSIQ
+752 QVWGLYQQNIQ

-779 VAGGLSQEQQETILA
+779 IAGGLSQEQQETILA

-807 PQSAKAAQDMGYES
+807 PQSAKAAQEMGYES
-821 MVRLSASLEN
+821 MVRLSASLEH
-831 LDVEDKVLLATWYLS
+831 LEVEDKVLLATWFLS
-846 KAMNHNQFEQAHWWA
+846 KAINQNQFEQAHWWA
-861 LGRLASRTPLYGSQ
+861 MGRLASRTPLYGSQ
-875 HNAIPREQ
+875 HNVIPREQ
-883 IEQWLP
+883 AEQWLP
-889 KLLELNWQKEQMI
+889 KLLEQNWLKEPMI
-902 AFAVVMMCRKTGDRL
+902 AFAAVMICRKTGDRL
-917 FDVSD
+917 FDISD
-922 DYREQVRSK
+922 DYREQVLTK
-931 LKQSKVPESWISLV
+931 LKQSKVPESWVSLV

-966 GLTLIS
+966 GLTLVHH
-972 S
+972 

>member
-1 MTSPRFLVGID
+1 MASPRFLVGID
-12 LGTTNTVVAFCEI
+12 LGTTNTVVAYCEI
-25 TDNLEQSNVTLFDI
+25 TDNLEQSEVSLFDI

-56 FRYHPADG
+56 FRYHPAVG

-71 ILPWESVRTEGDID
+71 TLPWENEPVSGDIS

-111 LSHQAVDRRSEILPW
+111 LSHQAVDRSSDILPW
-126 AGAADVEKVSPVTAS
+126 AGAQDVDKVSPVIAS
-141 ASYLNHIRQSWNYRH
+141 ASYLNHIRQAWNYRH

-183 EAAEQAGLGKIVLLE
+183 EAAQLAGLKKIVLLE

-208 ARHQHTASEELKTL
+208 ARHQQTAADELKEL

-232 GTTDLSLIEAKFDSD
+232 GTTDLSLIEASFSSQD

-269 ALAHLAEQRFSQSKK
+269 ALAHLAESRFNQSKK
-284 LNAANL
+284 LTAASL

-298 KAKENLLSANAP
+298 KAKENLLSASAP
-310 DEVKITMLGSGSKLL
+310 EEVKITMLGSGSKLL

-330 VQLSKQEVHQ
+330 IGLSKQEVHQ
-340 IALDGFFPLSGF
+340 IALDGFFPISDF
-352 EEVPDKRR
+352 SEVPDKRR

-371 ADPAVSKHIAEF
+371 ADPAVSKHVAEF
-383 LTQHQQVS
+383 LTQHQQVAR
-391 YAALNRANKLNLES
+391 AALGIEDDK
-405 NQDLESN
+405 
-412 QNLESN
+412 QN
-418 QYLENGE
+418 
-425 GTEKPAIPVGLLLN
+425 AIPVGLLLN
-439 GGVFNSELVTERI
+439 GGVFNSELVTERV
-452 TQLLE
+452 TTLLSD
-457 NWKGTPITV
+457 WRGAPVTV

-500 SYFLHLPEKNKMG
+500 SYFLHLQEKNKMG

-536 SLTLGEPVKFN
+536 SLTLGEPVRFN
-547 LLTSTHDSFGNTN
+547 LLTSTHDTLTNNT
-560 SGSNASIQNGMMVDV
+560 AIQNGVMVDV
-575 DPDIFAPL
+575 DPDLFAPL
-583 PPYISTLESE
+583 PPYITTLEGE
-593 GATLQAN
+593 GAELQAN

-619 KMECVSTEDDSTE
+619 KMECVSAED
-632 NDSKRWKLEFE
+632 DSKRWELEFE
-643 VRNQQADDQENSS
+643 VRNKQTDDSEQVRL
-656 FHPNLEECKTLISRI
+656 HPKLNECKELIARL
-671 YSGNKKSAEGKEIK
+671 YSGNKKSAESKEIK
-685 TLPKDLERKLGK
+685 TLAKDLEKKLGK
-697 REEWDFATLR
+697 RDEWDFTTLR
-707 QLFDA
+707 QLFDTFA
-712 FSQGRKRRRRS
+712 QGRKRRRRS

-731 RLAGFSMRPG
+731 RLAGFALRPG

-752 QIWSLYQQSIQ
+752 QVWGLYQQNIQ

-779 VAGGLSQEQQETILA
+779 IAGGLSQEQQETILA

-821 MVRLSASLEN
+821 MVRLSASLEH
-831 LDVEDKVLLATWYLS
+831 LEVEDKVLLATWFLS
-846 KAMNHNQFEQAHWWA
+846 KAINHNQFEQAHWWA
-861 LGRLASRTPLYGSQ
+861 MGRLASRTPLYGSQ
-875 HNAIPREQ
+875 HNVVPREQ
-883 IEQWLP
+883 AEQWLP
-889 KLLELNWQKEQMI
+889 KLLEQNWQKEPMI
-902 AFAVVMMCRKTGDRL
+902 AFAAVMICRKTGDRL
-917 FDVSD
+917 FDISD
-922 DYREQVRSK
+922 DYREQVLAK

-952 ESESKRVFGDALPS
+952 ESESKRIFGDALPS
-966 GLTLIS
+966 GLTLVNN
-972 S
+972 

>member
-1 MTSPRFLVGID
+1 MASPRFLVGID
-12 LGTTNTVVAFCEI
+12 LGTTNTVVAYCEI
-25 TDNLEQSNVTLFDI
+25 TDNLEQSEVSLFDI

-56 FRYHPADG
+56 FRYHPAVG

-71 ILPWESVRTEGDID
+71 TLPWDNEPVAGDIN

-111 LSHQAVDRRSEILPW
+111 LSHQAVDRNSDILPW
-126 AGAADVEKVSPVTAS
+126 AGAQDVDKVSPVIAS
-141 ASYLNHIRQSWNYRH
+141 ASYLNHIRQAWNYRH

-183 EAAEQAGLGKIVLLE
+183 EAAELAGLKKIVLLE

-208 ARHQHTASEELKTL
+208 ARHQQTAADELKDL

-232 GTTDLSLIEAKFDSD
+232 GTTDLSLIEAKFTNSD
-247 ELALDRIGVGEHLM
+247 LALDRIGVGEHLM

-269 ALAHLAEQRFSQSKK
+269 ALAHLAESRFNQNKK
-284 LNAANL
+284 LTAASL

-298 KAKENLLSANAP
+298 KAKENLLSASAP

-330 VQLSKQEVHQ
+330 IALSKQEVHQ
-340 IALDGFFPLSGF
+340 IALDGFFPLSDF
-352 EEVPDKRR
+352 SEVPDKRR

-371 ADPAVSKHIAEF
+371 ADPAVSKHVAEF

-391 YAALNRANKLNLES
+391 RAALGIEDDK
-405 NQDLESN
+405 
-412 QNLESN
+412 QN
-418 QYLENGE
+418 
-425 GTEKPAIPVGLLLN
+425 AIPVGLLLN
-439 GGVFNSELVTERI
+439 GGVFNSDLVTERV
-452 TQLLE
+452 TTLLSD
-457 NWKGTPITV
+457 WRGAPVTV

-500 SYFLHLPEKNKMG
+500 SYFLHLQEKNKMG

-536 SLTLGEPVKFN
+536 SLTLGEPVRFN
-547 LLTSTHDSFGNTN
+547 LLTSTHDTLTNNT
-560 SGSNASIQNGMMVDV
+560 AIQNGVMVDV
-575 DPDIFAPL
+575 DPDLFAPL
-583 PPYISTLESE
+583 PPYITTLEGE
-593 GATLQAN
+593 GAELQAN

-619 KMECVSTEDDSTE
+619 KMECVSAED
-632 NDSKRWKLEFE
+632 DSKRWELEFE
-643 VRNQQADDQENSS
+643 VRNKQTDDSEQVKL
-656 FHPNLEECKTLISRI
+656 HPKLNECKELIARL

-685 TLPKDLERKLGK
+685 TLAKDLEKKLGK
-697 REEWDFATLR
+697 RDEWDFTTLR
-707 QLFDA
+707 QLFDTFA
-712 FSQGRKRRRRS
+712 QGRKRRRRS

-731 RLAGFSMRPG
+731 RLAGFALRPG

-752 QIWSLYQQSIQ
+752 QVWGLYQQNIQ

-779 VAGGLSQEQQETILA
+779 IAGGLSQEQQETILA

-807 PQSAKAAQDMGYES
+807 PQSAKAAQEMGYES
-821 MVRLSASLEN
+821 MVRLSASLEH
-831 LDVEDKVLLATWYLS
+831 LEVEDKVLLATWFLS
-846 KAMNHNQFEQAHWWA
+846 KAINQNQFEQAHWWA
-861 LGRLASRTPLYGSQ
+861 MGRLASRTPLYGSQ
-875 HNAIPREQ
+875 HNVIPREQ
-883 IEQWLP
+883 AEQWLP
-889 KLLELNWQKEQMI
+889 KLLEQNWLKEPMI
-902 AFAVVMMCRKTGDRL
+902 AFAAVMICRKTGDRL
-917 FDVSD
+917 FDISD
-922 DYREQVRSK
+922 DYREQVLTK
-931 LKQSKVPESWISLV
+931 LKQSKVPESWVSLV

-966 GLTLIS
+966 GLTLVHH
-972 S
+972 

>member
-1 MTSPRFLVGID
+1 MASPRFLVGID
-12 LGTTNTVVAFCEI
+12 LGTTNTVVAYCEI
-25 TDNLEQSNVTLFDI
+25 TDNLEQSEVSLFDI

-56 FRYHPADG
+56 FRYHPAVG

-71 ILPWESVRTEGDID
+71 TLPWENEPVSGDIS

-111 LSHQAVDRRSEILPW
+111 LSHQAVDRSSDILPW
-126 AGAADVEKVSPVTAS
+126 AGAQDVDKVSPVIAS
-141 ASYLNHIRQSWNYRH
+141 ASYLNHIRQAWNYRH

-183 EAAEQAGLGKIVLLE
+183 EAAQLAGLKKIVLLE

-208 ARHQHTASEELKTL
+208 ARHQQTAADELKEL

-232 GTTDLSLIEAKFDSD
+232 GTTDLSLIEASFSSQD

-269 ALAHLAEQRFSQSKK
+269 ALAHLAESRFNQSKK
-284 LNAANL
+284 LTAASL

-298 KAKENLLSANAP
+298 KAKENLLSASAP
-310 DEVKITMLGSGSKLL
+310 EEVKITMLGSGSKLL

-330 VQLSKQEVHQ
+330 IGLSKQEVHQ
-340 IALDGFFPLSGF
+340 IALDGFFPLSDF
-352 EEVPDKRR
+352 SEVPDKRR

-371 ADPAVSKHIAEF
+371 ADPAVSKHVAEF
-383 LTQHQQVS
+383 LTQHQQVAR
-391 YAALNRANKLNLES
+391 AALGIEDDK
-405 NQDLESN
+405 
-412 QNLESN
+412 QN
-418 QYLENGE
+418 
-425 GTEKPAIPVGLLLN
+425 AIPVGLLLN
-439 GGVFNSELVTERI
+439 GGVFNSELVTERV
-452 TQLLE
+452 TTLLSD
-457 NWKGTPITV
+457 WRGAPVTV

-500 SYFLHLPEKNKMG
+500 SYFLHLQEKNKMG

-536 SLTLGEPVKFN
+536 SLTLGEPVRFN
-547 LLTSTHDSFGNTN
+547 LLTSTHDTLTNNT
-560 SGSNASIQNGMMVDV
+560 AIQNGVMVDV
-575 DPDIFAPL
+575 DPDLFAPL
-583 PPYISTLESE
+583 PPYITTLEGE
-593 GATLQAN
+593 GAELQAN

-619 KMECVSTEDDSTE
+619 KMECVSAED
-632 NDSKRWKLEFE
+632 DSKRWELEFE
-643 VRNQQADDQENSS
+643 VRNKQTDDSEQVKL
-656 FHPNLEECKTLISRI
+656 HPKLNECKELIARL
-671 YSGNKKSAEGKEIK
+671 YSGNKKSAESKEIK
-685 TLPKDLERKLGK
+685 TLAKDLEKKLGK
-697 REEWDFATLR
+697 RDEWDFTTLR
-707 QLFDA
+707 QLFDTFA
-712 FSQGRKRRRRS
+712 QGRKRRRRS

-731 RLAGFSMRPG
+731 RLAGFALRPG

-752 QIWSLYQQSIQ
+752 QVWGLYQQNIQ

-779 VAGGLSQEQQETILA
+779 IAGGLSQEQQETILA

-821 MVRLSASLEN
+821 MVRLSASLEH
-831 LDVEDKVLLATWYLS
+831 LEVEDKVLLATWFLS
-846 KAMNHNQFEQAHWWA
+846 KAINHNQFEQAHWWA
-861 LGRLASRTPLYGSQ
+861 MGRLASRTPLYGSQ
-875 HNAIPREQ
+875 HNVVPREQ
-883 IEQWLP
+883 AEQWLP
-889 KLLELNWQKEQMI
+889 KLLEQNWQKEPMI
-902 AFAVVMMCRKTGDRL
+902 AFAAVMICRKTGDRL
-917 FDVSD
+917 FDISD
-922 DYREQVRSK
+922 DYREQVLAK
-931 LKQSKVPESWISLV
+931 LKQSKVPESWVSLV
-945 EEVKELS
+945 EEVKQLS
-952 ESESKRVFGDALPS
+952 ESESKRIFGDALPS
-966 GLTLIS
+966 GLTLVNN
-972 S
+972 

>member
-1 MTSPRFLVGID
+1 MASPRFLVGID
-12 LGTTNTVVAFCEI
+12 LGTTNTVVAYCEI
-25 TDNLEQSNVTLFDI
+25 TDNLEQSEVSLFDI

-56 FRYHPADG
+56 FRYHPAVG

-71 ILPWESVRTEGDID
+71 TLPWENEPVSGDIS

-111 LSHQAVDRRSEILPW
+111 LSHQAVDRSSDILPW
-126 AGAADVEKVSPVTAS
+126 AGAQDVDKVSPVIAS
-141 ASYLNHIRQSWNYRH
+141 ASYLNHIRQAWNYRH

-183 EAAEQAGLGKIVLLE
+183 EAAQLAGLKKIVLLE

-208 ARHQHTASEELKTL
+208 ARHQQTAADELKEL

-232 GTTDLSLIEAKFDSD
+232 GTTDLSLIEASFSSQD

-269 ALAHLAEQRFSQSKK
+269 ALAHLAESRLSQNKGEQSKK
-284 LNAANL
+284 LTAASL

-298 KAKENLLSANAP
+298 KAKENLLSASAP
-310 DEVKITMLGSGSKLL
+310 EEVKITMLGSGSKLL

-330 VQLSKQEVHQ
+330 IGLSKQEVHQ
-340 IALDGFFPLSGF
+340 IALDGFFPLSDF
-352 EEVPDKRR
+352 SEVPDKRR

-371 ADPAVSKHIAEF
+371 ADPAVSKHVAEF
-383 LTQHQQVS
+383 LTQHQQVAR
-391 YAALNRANKLNLES
+391 AALGIEDDK
-405 NQDLESN
+405 
-412 QNLESN
+412 QN
-418 QYLENGE
+418 
-425 GTEKPAIPVGLLLN
+425 AIPVGLLLN
-439 GGVFNSELVTERI
+439 GGVFNSALVTERV
-452 TQLLE
+452 TTLLSD
-457 NWKGTPITV
+457 WRGAPVTV

-500 SYFLHLPEKNKMG
+500 SYFLHLQEKNKMG

-536 SLTLGEPVKFN
+536 SLTLGEPVRFN
-547 LLTSTHDSFGNTN
+547 LLTSTHDTLTNNT
-560 SGSNASIQNGMMVDV
+560 AIQNGVMVDV
-575 DPDIFAPL
+575 DPDLFAPL
-583 PPYISTLESE
+583 PPYITTLEGE
-593 GATLQAN
+593 GAELQAN

-619 KMECVSTEDDSTE
+619 KMECVSAED
-632 NDSKRWKLEFE
+632 DSKRWELEFE
-643 VRNQQADDQENSS
+643 VRNKQTDDSEQVKL
-656 FHPNLEECKTLISRI
+656 HPKLNECKELIARL
-671 YSGNKKSAEGKEIK
+671 YSGNKKSAESKEIK
-685 TLPKDLERKLGK
+685 TLAKDLEKKLGK
-697 REEWDFATLR
+697 RDEWDFTTLR
-707 QLFDA
+707 QLFDTFA
-712 FSQGRKRRRRS
+712 QGRKRRRRS

-731 RLAGFSMRPG
+731 RLAGFALRPG

-752 QIWSLYQQSIQ
+752 QVWGLYQQNIQ

-779 VAGGLSQEQQETILA
+779 IAGGLSQEQQETILA

-821 MVRLSASLEN
+821 MVRLAASLEH
-831 LDVEDKVLLATWYLS
+831 LEVEDKVLLATWFLS
-846 KAMNHNQFEQAHWWA
+846 KAINQNQFEQAHWWA

-875 HNAIPREQ
+875 HNVIPREQ
-883 IEQWLP
+883 AEQWLP
-889 KLLELNWQKEQMI
+889 KLLEQNWQKEPMI
-902 AFAVVMMCRKTGDRL
+902 AFAAVMICRKTGDRL
-917 FDVSD
+917 FDISD
-922 DYREQVRSK
+922 DYREQVLAK

-952 ESESKRVFGDALPS
+952 ESESKRIFGDALPS
-966 GLTLIS
+966 GLTLVNN
-972 S
+972 

>member
-1 MTSPRFLVGID
+1 MASPRFLVGID
-12 LGTTNTVVAFCEI
+12 LGTTNTVVAYCEI
-25 TDNLEQSNVTLFDI
+25 TDNLEQSEVSLFDI

-56 FRYHPADG
+56 FRYHPAIG

-71 ILPWESVRTEGDID
+71 TLPWENEPVSGDIS

-111 LSHQAVDRRSEILPW
+111 LSHQAVDRSSDILPW
-126 AGAADVEKVSPVTAS
+126 AGAHDVGKVSPVIAS
-141 ASYLNHIRQSWNYRH
+141 ASYLNHIRQAWNYRH

-183 EAAEQAGLGKIVLLE
+183 EAAELAGLKKIVLLE

-208 ARHQHTASEELKTL
+208 ARHQQTAADELKEL

-232 GTTDLSLIEAKFDSD
+232 GTTDLSLIEASFSSQN

-269 ALAHLAEQRFSQSKK
+269 ALAHLAESRFNQSKK
-284 LNAANL
+284 LTAASL

-298 KAKENLLSANAP
+298 KAKENLLSASAP
-310 DEVKITMLGSGSKLL
+310 EEVKITMLGSGSKLL

-330 VQLSKQEVHQ
+330 IGLSKQEVHQ
-340 IALDGFFPLSGF
+340 IALDGFFPLSDF
-352 EEVPDKRR
+352 SEVPDKRR

-371 ADPAVSKHIAEF
+371 ADPAVSKHVAEF

-391 YAALNRANKLNLES
+391 RAALGIEDDK
-405 NQDLESN
+405 
-412 QNLESN
+412 QN
-418 QYLENGE
+418 
-425 GTEKPAIPVGLLLN
+425 AIPVGLLLN
-439 GGVFNSELVTERI
+439 GGVFNSELVTERV
-452 TQLLE
+452 TTLLSD
-457 NWKGTPITV
+457 WRGAPVTV

-489 AQLKI
+489 AQLRI

-500 SYFLHLPEKNKMG
+500 SYFLHLQEKNKMG

-536 SLTLGEPVKFN
+536 SLTLGEPVRFN
-547 LLTSTHDSFGNTN
+547 LLTSTHDTLTNNT
-560 SGSNASIQNGMMVDV
+560 AIQNGVMVDV
-575 DPDIFAPL
+575 DPDLFAPL
-583 PPYISTLESE
+583 PPYITTLEGE
-593 GATLQAN
+593 GAELQAN

-619 KMECVSTEDDSTE
+619 KMECVSAED
-632 NDSKRWKLEFE
+632 DSKRWELEFE
-643 VRNQQADDQENSS
+643 VRNKQTDDSEQVKL
-656 FHPNLEECKTLISRI
+656 HPKLNECKELIARL
-671 YSGNKKSAEGKEIK
+671 YSGNKKSAESKEIK
-685 TLPKDLERKLGK
+685 TLAKDLEKKLGK
-697 REEWDFATLR
+697 RDEWDFTTLR
-707 QLFDA
+707 QLFDTFA
-712 FSQGRKRRRRS
+712 QGRKRRRRS

-731 RLAGFSMRPG
+731 RLAGFALRPG

-752 QIWSLYQQSIQ
+752 QVWGLYQQNIQ

-779 VAGGLSQEQQETILA
+779 IAGGLSQEQQETILA

-821 MVRLSASLEN
+821 MVRLSASLEH
-831 LDVEDKVLLATWYLS
+831 LEVEDKVLLATWFLS
-846 KAMNHNQFEQAHWWA
+846 KAINHNQFEQAHWWA
-861 LGRLASRTPLYGSQ
+861 MGRLASRTPLYGSQ
-875 HNAIPREQ
+875 HNVIPREQ
-883 IEQWLP
+883 AEQWLP
-889 KLLELNWQKEQMI
+889 KLLEQNWQKEPMI
-902 AFAVVMMCRKTGDRL
+902 AFAAVMICRKTGDRL
-917 FDVSD
+917 FDISD
-922 DYREQVRSK
+922 DYREQVLTK
-931 LKQSKVPESWISLV
+931 LKQSKVPESWVSLV

-952 ESESKRVFGDALPS
+952 ESESKRIFGDALPS
-966 GLTLIS
+966 GLTLVNN
-972 S
+972 

>member
-1 MTSPRFLVGID
+1 MASPRFLVGID
-12 LGTTNTVVAFCEI
+12 LGTTNTVVAYCEI
-25 TDNLEQSNVTLFDI
+25 TDNLEQSEVSLFDI

-56 FRYHPADG
+56 FRYHPAVG

-71 ILPWESVRTEGDID
+71 TLPWENEPVSGDIS

-111 LSHQAVDRRSEILPW
+111 LSHQAVDRSSDILPW
-126 AGAADVEKVSPVTAS
+126 AGAQDVDKVSPVIAS
-141 ASYLNHIRQSWNYRH
+141 ASYLNHIRQAWNYRH

-183 EAAEQAGLGKIVLLE
+183 EAAQLAGLKKIVLLE

-208 ARHQHTASEELKTL
+208 ARHQQTAADELKEL

-232 GTTDLSLIEAKFDSD
+232 GTTDLSLIEASFSSQD

-269 ALAHLAEQRFSQSKK
+269 ALAHLAESRLSQNKGEQSKK
-284 LNAANL
+284 LTAASL

-298 KAKENLLSANAP
+298 KAKENLLSASAP
-310 DEVKITMLGSGSKLL
+310 EEVKITMLGSGSKLL

-330 VQLSKQEVHQ
+330 IGLSKQEVHQ
-340 IALDGFFPLSGF
+340 IALDGFFPLSDF
-352 EEVPDKRR
+352 SEVPDKRR

-371 ADPAVSKHIAEF
+371 ADPAVSKHVAEF

-391 YAALNRANKLNLES
+391 RAALGIEDDK
-405 NQDLESN
+405 
-412 QNLESN
+412 QN
-418 QYLENGE
+418 
-425 GTEKPAIPVGLLLN
+425 AIPVGLLLN
-439 GGVFNSELVTERI
+439 GGVFNSELVTERV
-452 TQLLE
+452 TTLLSD
-457 NWKGTPITV
+457 WRGAPVTV

-500 SYFLHLPEKNKMG
+500 SYFLHLQEKNKMG

-536 SLTLGEPVKFN
+536 SLTLGEPVRFN
-547 LLTSTHDSFGNTN
+547 LLTSTHDTLTNNT
-560 SGSNASIQNGMMVDV
+560 AIQNGVMVDV
-575 DPDIFAPL
+575 DPDLFAPL
-583 PPYISTLESE
+583 PPYITTLEGE
-593 GATLQAN
+593 GAELQAN

-619 KMECVSTEDDSTE
+619 KMECVSAED
-632 NDSKRWKLEFE
+632 DSKRWELEFE
-643 VRNQQADDQENSS
+643 VRNKQTDDSEQVKL
-656 FHPNLEECKTLISRI
+656 HPKLNECKELIARL
-671 YSGNKKSAEGKEIK
+671 YSGNKKSAESKEIK
-685 TLPKDLERKLGK
+685 TLAKDLEKKLGK
-697 REEWDFATLR
+697 RDEWDFTTLR
-707 QLFDA
+707 QLFDTFA
-712 FSQGRKRRRRS
+712 QGRKRRRRS

-731 RLAGFSMRPG
+731 RLAGFALRPG

-752 QIWSLYQQSIQ
+752 QVWGLYQQNIQ

-779 VAGGLSQEQQETILA
+779 IAGGLSQEQQETILA

-821 MVRLSASLEN
+821 MVRLSASLEH
-831 LDVEDKVLLATWYLS
+831 LEVEDKVLLATWFLS
-846 KAMNHNQFEQAHWWA
+846 KAINHNQFEQAHWWA
-861 LGRLASRTPLYGSQ
+861 MGRLASRTPLYGSQ
-875 HNAIPREQ
+875 HNVVPREQ
-883 IEQWLP
+883 AEQWLP
-889 KLLELNWQKEQMI
+889 KLLEQNWQKEPMI
-902 AFAVVMMCRKTGDRL
+902 AFAAVMICRKTGDRL
-917 FDVSD
+917 FDISD
-922 DYREQVRSK
+922 DYREQVLTK
-931 LKQSKVPESWISLV
+931 LKQSKVPESWVSLV

-952 ESESKRVFGDALPS
+952 ESESKRIFGDALPS
-966 GLTLIS
+966 GLTLVNN
-972 S
+972 

>member
-1 MTSPRFLVGID
+1 MASPRFLVGID
-12 LGTTNTVVAFCEI
+12 LGTTNTVVAYCEI
-25 TDNLEQSNVTLFDI
+25 TDNLEQSEVSLFDI

-56 FRYHPADG
+56 FRYHPAVG

-71 ILPWESVRTEGDID
+71 TLPWENEPVSGDIS

-111 LSHQAVDRRSEILPW
+111 LSHQAVDRSSDILPW
-126 AGAADVEKVSPVTAS
+126 AGAQDVDKVSPVIAS
-141 ASYLNHIRQSWNYRH
+141 ASYLNHIRQAWNYRH

-183 EAAEQAGLGKIVLLE
+183 EAAQLAGLKKIVLLE

-208 ARHQHTASEELKTL
+208 ARHQQTAADELKEL

-232 GTTDLSLIEAKFDSD
+232 GTTDLSLIEASFSSQD

-269 ALAHLAEQRFSQSKK
+269 ALAHLAESRFNQSKK
-284 LNAANL
+284 LTAASL

-298 KAKENLLSANAP
+298 KAKENLLSASAP
-310 DEVKITMLGSGSKLL
+310 EEVKITMLGSGSKLL

-330 VQLSKQEVHQ
+330 IGLSKQEVHQ
-340 IALDGFFPLSGF
+340 IALDGFFPLSDF
-352 EEVPDKRR
+352 SEVPDKRR

-371 ADPAVSKHIAEF
+371 ADPAVSKHVAEF
-383 LTQHQQVS
+383 LTQHQQVAR
-391 YAALNRANKLNLES
+391 AALGIEDDK
-405 NQDLESN
+405 
-412 QNLESN
+412 QN
-418 QYLENGE
+418 
-425 GTEKPAIPVGLLLN
+425 AIPVGLLLN
-439 GGVFNSELVTERI
+439 GGVFNSELVTERV
-452 TQLLE
+452 TTLLSD
-457 NWKGTPITV
+457 WRGAPVTV

-500 SYFLHLPEKNKMG
+500 SYFLHLQEKNKMG

-536 SLTLGEPVKFN
+536 SLTLGEPVRFN
-547 LLTSTHDSFGNTN
+547 LLTSTHDTLTNNT
-560 SGSNASIQNGMMVDV
+560 AIQNGVMVDV
-575 DPDIFAPL
+575 DPDLFAPL
-583 PPYISTLESE
+583 PPYITTLEGE
-593 GATLQAN
+593 GAELQAN

-619 KMECVSTEDDSTE
+619 KMECVSAED
-632 NDSKRWKLEFE
+632 DSKRWELEFE
-643 VRNQQADDQENSS
+643 VRNKQTDDSEQVKL
-656 FHPNLEECKTLISRI
+656 HPKLNECKELIARL
-671 YSGNKKSAEGKEIK
+671 YSGNKKSAESKEIK
-685 TLPKDLERKLGK
+685 TLAKDLEKKLGK
-697 REEWDFATLR
+697 RDEWDFTTLR
-707 QLFDA
+707 QLFDTFA
-712 FSQGRKRRRRS
+712 QGRKRRRRS

-731 RLAGFSMRPG
+731 RLAGFALRPG

-752 QIWSLYQQSIQ
+752 QVWGLYQQNIQ

-779 VAGGLSQEQQETILA
+779 IAGGLSQEQQETILA

-821 MVRLSASLEN
+821 MVRLAASLEH
-831 LDVEDKVLLATWYLS
+831 LEVEDKVLLATWFLS
-846 KAMNHNQFEQAHWWA
+846 KAINHNQFEQAHWWA
-861 LGRLASRTPLYGSQ
+861 MGRLASRTPLYGSQ
-875 HNAIPREQ
+875 HNVIPREQ
-883 IEQWLP
+883 AEQWLP
-889 KLLELNWQKEQMI
+889 KLLEQNWQKEPMI
-902 AFAVVMMCRKTGDRL
+902 AFAAVMICRKTGDRL
-917 FDVSD
+917 FDISD
-922 DYREQVRSK
+922 DYREQVLAK
-931 LKQSKVPESWISLV
+931 LKQSKVPESWVSLV

-952 ESESKRVFGDALPS
+952 ESESKRIFGDALPS
-966 GLTLIS
+966 GLTLVNN
-972 S
+972 

>member
-1 MTSPRFLVGID
+1 MASPRFLVGID
-12 LGTTNTVVAFCEI
+12 LGTTNTVVAYCEI
-25 TDNLEQSNVTLFDI
+25 TDNLEQSEVSLFDI

-56 FRYHPADG
+56 FRYHPAVG

-71 ILPWESVRTEGDID
+71 TLPWENEPVSGDIS

-111 LSHQAVDRRSEILPW
+111 LSHQAVDRSSDILPW
-126 AGAADVEKVSPVTAS
+126 AGAQDVDKVSPVIAS
-141 ASYLNHIRQSWNYRH
+141 ASYLNHIRQAWNYRH

-183 EAAEQAGLGKIVLLE
+183 EAAELAGLKKIVLLE

-208 ARHQHTASEELKTL
+208 ARHQQTAADELKEL

-232 GTTDLSLIEAKFDSD
+232 GTTDLSLIEASFSSQD

-269 ALAHLAEQRFSQSKK
+269 ALAHLAESRFNQSKK
-284 LNAANL
+284 LTAASL

-298 KAKENLLSANAP
+298 KAKENLLSASAP
-310 DEVKITMLGSGSKLL
+310 EEVKITMLGSGSKLL

-330 VQLSKQEVHQ
+330 IGLSKQEVHQ
-340 IALDGFFPLSGF
+340 IALDGFFPLSDF
-352 EEVPDKRR
+352 SEVPDKRR

-371 ADPAVSKHIAEF
+371 ADPAVSKHVAEF
-383 LTQHQQVS
+383 LTQHQQVAR
-391 YAALNRANKLNLES
+391 AALGIEDDK
-405 NQDLESN
+405 
-412 QNLESN
+412 QN
-418 QYLENGE
+418 
-425 GTEKPAIPVGLLLN
+425 AIPVGLLLN
-439 GGVFNSELVTERI
+439 GGVFNSELVTERV
-452 TQLLE
+452 TTLLSD
-457 NWKGTPITV
+457 WRGAPVTV

-500 SYFLHLPEKNKMG
+500 SYFLHLQEKNKMG

-536 SLTLGEPVKFN
+536 SLTLGEPVRFN
-547 LLTSTHDSFGNTN
+547 LLTSTHDTLTNNTT
-560 SGSNASIQNGMMVDV
+560 IQNGVMVDV
-575 DPDIFAPL
+575 DPDLFAPL
-583 PPYISTLESE
+583 PPYITTLEGE
-593 GATLQAN
+593 GAELQAN

-619 KMECVSTEDDSTE
+619 KMECVSAED
-632 NDSKRWKLEFE
+632 DSKRWELEFE
-643 VRNQQADDQENSS
+643 VRNKQTDDSEQVKL
-656 FHPNLEECKTLISRI
+656 HPKLNECRELIARL
-671 YSGNKKSAEGKEIK
+671 YSGNKKSAESKEIK
-685 TLPKDLERKLGK
+685 TLAKDLEKKLGK
-697 REEWDFATLR
+697 RDEWDFTTLR
-707 QLFDA
+707 QLFDTFA
-712 FSQGRKRRRRS
+712 QGRKRRRRS

-731 RLAGFSMRPG
+731 RLAGFALRPG

-752 QIWSLYQQSIQ
+752 QVWGLYQQNIQ

-779 VAGGLSQEQQETILA
+779 IAGGLSQEQQETILA

-821 MVRLSASLEN
+821 MVRLSASLEH
-831 LDVEDKVLLATWYLS
+831 LEVEDKVLLATWFLS
-846 KAMNHNQFEQAHWWA
+846 KAINHNQFEQAHWWA
-861 LGRLASRTPLYGSQ
+861 MGRLASRTPLYGSQ
-875 HNAIPREQ
+875 HNVVPREQ
-883 IEQWLP
+883 AEQWLP
-889 KLLELNWQKEQMI
+889 KLLEQNWQKEPMI
-902 AFAVVMMCRKTGDRL
+902 AFAAVMICRKTGDRL
-917 FDVSD
+917 FDISD
-922 DYREQVRSK
+922 DYREQVLAK
-931 LKQSKVPESWISLV
+931 LKQSKVPESWVSLV

-952 ESESKRVFGDALPS
+952 ESESKRIFGDALPS
-966 GLTLIS
+966 GLTLVNN
-972 S
+972 

>member
-1 MTSPRFLVGID
+1 MASPRFLVGID
-12 LGTTNTVVAFCEI
+12 LGTTNTVVAYCEI
-25 TDNLEQSNVTLFDI
+25 TDNLEQSEVSLFDI

-56 FRYHPADG
+56 FRYHPAVG

-71 ILPWESVRTEGDID
+71 TLPWDNEPVAGDIN

-111 LSHQAVDRRSEILPW
+111 LSHQAVDRNSDILPW
-126 AGAADVEKVSPVTAS
+126 AGAQDVDKVSPVIAS
-141 ASYLNHIRQSWNYRH
+141 ASYLNHIRQAWNYRH

-183 EAAEQAGLGKIVLLE
+183 EAAELAGLKKIVLLE

-208 ARHQHTASEELKTL
+208 ARHQQTAADELKDL

-232 GTTDLSLIEAKFDSD
+232 GTTDLSLIEAKFTHDD
-247 ELALDRIGVGEHLM
+247 LALDRIGVGEHLM

-269 ALAHLAEQRFSQSKK
+269 ALAHLAESRFSQTKK
-284 LNAANL
+284 LTAASL

-298 KAKENLLSANAP
+298 KAKENLLSTSAP

-330 VQLSKQEVHQ
+330 IALSKQEVHQ
-340 IALDGFFPLSGF
+340 IALDGFFPLSDF
-352 EEVPDKRR
+352 SEVPDKRR

-371 ADPAVSKHIAEF
+371 ADPAVSKHVAEF

-391 YAALNRANKLNLES
+391 RAALGIEDDK
-405 NQDLESN
+405 
-412 QNLESN
+412 QN
-418 QYLENGE
+418 
-425 GTEKPAIPVGLLLN
+425 AIPVGLLLN
-439 GGVFNSELVTERI
+439 GGVFNSDLVTERV
-452 TQLLE
+452 TTLLSD
-457 NWKGTPITV
+457 WRGAPVTV

-500 SYFLHLPEKNKMG
+500 SYFLHLQEKNKMG

-536 SLTLGEPVKFN
+536 SLTLGEPVRFN
-547 LLTSTHDSFGNTN
+547 LLTSTHDTLTNNT
-560 SGSNASIQNGMMVDV
+560 AIQNGVMIDV
-575 DPDIFAPL
+575 DPDLFAPL
-583 PPYISTLESE
+583 PPYITTLEGE
-593 GATLQAN
+593 GAELQAN

-619 KMECVSTEDDSTE
+619 KMECVSAED
-632 NDSKRWKLEFE
+632 DSKRWELEFE
-643 VRNQQADDQENSS
+643 VRNKQTDDSEQVKL
-656 FHPNLEECKTLISRI
+656 HPKLNECKELIARL

-685 TLPKDLERKLGK
+685 TLAKDLEKKLGK
-697 REEWDFATLR
+697 RDEWEFTTLR
-707 QLFDA
+707 QLFDTFA
-712 FSQGRKRRRRS
+712 QGRKRRRRS

-731 RLAGFSMRPG
+731 RLAGFALRPG

-752 QIWSLYQQSIQ
+752 QVWGLYQQNIQ

-779 VAGGLSQEQQETILA
+779 IAGGLSQEQQETILA

-807 PQSAKAAQDMGYES
+807 PQSAKAAQEMGYES
-821 MVRLSASLEN
+821 MVRLSASLEH
-831 LDVEDKVLLATWYLS
+831 LEVEDKVLLATWFLS
-846 KAMNHNQFEQAHWWA
+846 KAINQNQFEQAHWWA
-861 LGRLASRTPLYGSQ
+861 MGRLASRTPLYGSQ
-875 HNAIPREQ
+875 HNVIPREQ
-883 IEQWLP
+883 AEQWLP
-889 KLLELNWQKEQMI
+889 KLLEQNWLKEPMI
-902 AFAVVMMCRKTGDRL
+902 AFAAVMICRKTGDRL
-917 FDVSD
+917 FDISD
-922 DYREQVRSK
+922 DYREQVLTK
-931 LKQSKVPESWISLV
+931 LKQSKVPESWVSLV

-966 GLTLIS
+966 GLTLVHH
-972 S
+972 

>member
-1 MTSPRFLVGID
+1 MASPRFLVGID
-12 LGTTNTVVAFCEI
+12 LGTTNTVVAYCEI
-25 TDNLEQSNVTLFDI
+25 TDNLEQSEVSLFDI

-56 FRYHPADG
+56 FRYHPAQG

-71 ILPWESVRTEGDID
+71 TLPWENQPVSGDIK

-111 LSHQAVDRRSEILPW
+111 LSHQAVDRSSDILPW
-126 AGAADVEKVSPVTAS
+126 AGAQDVDKVSPVIAS
-141 ASYLNHIRQSWNYRH
+141 ASYLNHIRQAWNYRH

-183 EAAEQAGLGKIVLLE
+183 EAADLAGLKKIVLLE

-208 ARHQHTASEELKTL
+208 ARHQQTAADELKDL

-232 GTTDLSLIEAKFDSD
+232 GTTDLSLIEAKFKQSNDSES

-269 ALAHLAEQRFSQSKK
+269 ALAHLAESRFNQNKK
-284 LNAANL
+284 LTAASL

-298 KAKENLLSANAP
+298 KAKENLLSSNAP
-310 DEVKITMLGSGSKLL
+310 EEVKITMLGSGSKLL

-330 VQLSKQEVHQ
+330 IALSKQEVHQ
-340 IALDGFFPLSGF
+340 IALDGFFPLSEF
-352 EEVPDKRR
+352 NEVPDKRR

-371 ADPAVSKHIAEF
+371 ADPAVSKHVADF

-391 YAALNRANKLNLES
+391 RSALGIEDEK
-405 NQDLESN
+405 
-412 QNLESN
+412 QN
-418 QYLENGE
+418 
-425 GTEKPAIPVGLLLN
+425 AIPVGLLLN
-439 GGVFNSELVTERI
+439 GGVFNSDLVTERV
-452 TQLLE
+452 TTLLSD
-457 NWKGTPITV
+457 WRGAPVTV

-500 SYFLHLPEKNKMG
+500 SYFLHLQEKNKMG

-536 SLTLGEPVKFN
+536 SLTLGEPVRFN
-547 LLTSTHDSFGNTN
+547 LLTSTHDTLTNNT
-560 SGSNASIQNGMMVDV
+560 AIQNGVMVDV
-575 DPDIFAPL
+575 DPDLFVPL
-583 PPYISTLESE
+583 PPYITTLEGE
-593 GATLQAN
+593 GAELHAN

-619 KMECVSTEDDSTE
+619 KMECVSAEDDT
-632 NDSKRWKLEFE
+632 KRWALEFE
-643 VRNQQADDQENSS
+643 VRNKQADDNEDVQL
-656 FHPNLEECKTLISRI
+656 HPKLNECKELVARL
-671 YSGNKKSAEGKEIK
+671 YSGNKKSADSKEIK
-685 TLPKDLERKLGK
+685 TLAKDLEKKLGK
-697 REEWDFATLR
+697 RDEWDFTTLR

-712 FSQGRKRRRRS
+712 FAQGRKRRRRS

-731 RLAGFSMRPG
+731 RLAGFALRPG

-752 QIWSLYQQSIQ
+752 QIWGLYQQNIQ

-779 VAGGLSQEQQETILA
+779 IAGGLNQEQQETILA

-831 LDVEDKVLLATWYLS
+831 LEVEDKVLLATWFLS
-846 KAMNHNQFEQAHWWA
+846 KAINQNQFQQAHWWA
-861 LGRLASRTPLYGSQ
+861 MGRLASRTPLYGSQ
-875 HNAIPREQ
+875 HSVIPREQ
-883 IEQWLP
+883 AEQWLP
-889 KLLELNWQKEQMI
+889 KLLDQNWQKEPMI
-902 AFAVVMMCRKTGDRL
+902 AFAAVMICRKTGDRL
-917 FDVSD
+917 FDISD
-922 DYREQVRSK
+922 DYREQVLAK
-931 LKQSKVPESWISLV
+931 LKQSKVPESWVSLV

-952 ESESKRVFGDALPS
+952 DSESKRVFGDALPS
-966 GLTLIS
+966 GLTLVHH
-972 S
+972 

>member
-1 MTSPRFLVGID
+1 MASPRFLVGID
-12 LGTTNTVVAFCEI
+12 LGTTNTVVAYCEI
-25 TDNLEQSNVTLFDI
+25 TDNLEQSEVSLFDI

-56 FRYHPADG
+56 FRYHPAVG

-71 ILPWESVRTEGDID
+71 TLPWDNEPVAGDIN

-111 LSHQAVDRRSEILPW
+111 LSHQAVDRNSDILPW
-126 AGAADVEKVSPVTAS
+126 AGAQDVDKVSPVIAS
-141 ASYLNHIRQSWNYRH
+141 ASYLNHIRQAWNYRH
-156 PSNKLEDQDVVVT
+156 PSNKLKDQDVVVT

-183 EAAEQAGLGKIVLLE
+183 EAAELAGLKKIVLLE

-208 ARHQHTASEELKTL
+208 ARHQQTAADELKGL

-232 GTTDLSLIEAKFDSD
+232 GTTDLSLIEAKFTHDD
-247 ELALDRIGVGEHLM
+247 LALDRIGVGEHLM

-269 ALAHLAEQRFSQSKK
+269 ALAHLAESRFNQNKK
-284 LNAANL
+284 LTAASL

-298 KAKENLLSANAP
+298 KAKENLLSASAP

-330 VQLSKQEVHQ
+330 IALSKQEVHQ
-340 IALDGFFPLSGF
+340 IALDGFFPLSDF
-352 EEVPDKRR
+352 SEVPDKRR

-371 ADPAVSKHIAEF
+371 ADPAVSKHVAEF

-391 YAALNRANKLNLES
+391 RAALGIEDDK
-405 NQDLESN
+405 
-412 QNLESN
+412 QN
-418 QYLENGE
+418 
-425 GTEKPAIPVGLLLN
+425 AIPVGLLLN
-439 GGVFNSELVTERI
+439 GGVFNSDLVTERV
-452 TQLLE
+452 TTLLSD
-457 NWKGTPITV
+457 WRGAPVTV

-500 SYFLHLPEKNKMG
+500 SYFLHLQEKNKMG

-536 SLTLGEPVKFN
+536 SLTLGEPVRFN
-547 LLTSTHDSFGNTN
+547 LLTSTHDTLTNNT
-560 SGSNASIQNGMMVDV
+560 AIQNGVMVDV
-575 DPDIFAPL
+575 DPDLFAPL
-583 PPYISTLESE
+583 PPYITTLEGE
-593 GATLQAN
+593 GAELQAN

-619 KMECVSTEDDSTE
+619 KMECVSAEDDK
-632 NDSKRWKLEFE
+632 KRWELEFE
-643 VRNQQADDQENSS
+643 VRNKQTDDSEQVKL
-656 FHPNLEECKTLISRI
+656 HPKLNECKELIARL
-671 YSGNKKSAEGKEIK
+671 YSGNKKSAEGNEIK
-685 TLPKDLERKLGK
+685 TLAKDLEKKLGK
-697 REEWDFATLR
+697 RDEWDFTTLR
-707 QLFDA
+707 QLFDTFA
-712 FSQGRKRRRRS
+712 QGRKRRRRS

-731 RLAGFSMRPG
+731 RLAGFALRPG

-752 QIWSLYQQSIQ
+752 QVWGLYQQNIQ

-779 VAGGLSQEQQETILA
+779 IAGGLSQEQQENILA

-807 PQSAKAAQDMGYES
+807 PQSAKAAQEMGYES
-821 MVRLSASLEN
+821 MVRLSASLEH
-831 LDVEDKVLLATWYLS
+831 LEVEDKVLLATWFLS
-846 KAMNHNQFEQAHWWA
+846 KAINQNQFEQAHWWA
-861 LGRLASRTPLYGSQ
+861 MGRLASRTPLYGSQ
-875 HNAIPREQ
+875 HNVIPREQ
-883 IEQWLP
+883 AEQWLP
-889 KLLELNWQKEQMI
+889 KLLEQNWLKEPMI
-902 AFAVVMMCRKTGDRL
+902 AFAAVMICRKTGDRL
-917 FDVSD
+917 FDISD
-922 DYREQVRSK
+922 DYREQVLTK
-931 LKQSKVPESWISLV
+931 LKQSKVPESWVSLV

-966 GLTLIS
+966 GLTLVHH
-972 S
+972 

>member
-1 MTSPRFLVGID
+1 MASPRFLVGID
-12 LGTTNTVVAFCEI
+12 LGTTNTVVAYCEI
-25 TDNLEQSNVTLFDI
+25 TDNLEQSEVSLFDI

-56 FRYHPADG
+56 FRYHPAVG

-71 ILPWESVRTEGDID
+71 TLPWDNEPVAGDIN

-111 LSHQAVDRRSEILPW
+111 LSHQAVDRNSDILPW
-126 AGAADVEKVSPVTAS
+126 AGAQDVDKVSPVIAS
-141 ASYLNHIRQSWNYRH
+141 ASYLNHIRQAWNYRH

-183 EAAEQAGLGKIVLLE
+183 EAAELAGLKKIVLLE

-208 ARHQHTASEELKTL
+208 ARHQQTAADELKDL

-232 GTTDLSLIEAKFDSD
+232 GTTDLSLIEAKFTHDD
-247 ELALDRIGVGEHLM
+247 LALDRIGVGEHLM

-269 ALAHLAEQRFSQSKK
+269 ALAHLAESRFNQNKK
-284 LNAANL
+284 LTAASL

-298 KAKENLLSANAP
+298 KAKENLLSTSAP

-330 VQLSKQEVHQ
+330 IALSKQEVHQ
-340 IALDGFFPLSGF
+340 IALDGFFPLSDF
-352 EEVPDKRR
+352 SKVPDKRR

-371 ADPAVSKHIAEF
+371 ADPAVSKHVAEF
-383 LTQHQQVS
+383 LTQHQQVAR
-391 YAALNRANKLNLES
+391 AALGIEDDK
-405 NQDLESN
+405 
-412 QNLESN
+412 QN
-418 QYLENGE
+418 
-425 GTEKPAIPVGLLLN
+425 AIPVGLLLN
-439 GGVFNSELVTERI
+439 GGVFNSDLVTERV
-452 TQLLE
+452 TTLLSD
-457 NWKGTPITV
+457 WRGAPVTV

-500 SYFLHLPEKNKMG
+500 SYFLHLQEKNKMG

-536 SLTLGEPVKFN
+536 SLTLGEPVRFN
-547 LLTSTHDSFGNTN
+547 LLTSTHDTLTNNT
-560 SGSNASIQNGMMVDV
+560 AIQNGVMVDV
-575 DPDIFAPL
+575 DPDLFAPL
-583 PPYISTLESE
+583 PPYITTLEGE
-593 GATLQAN
+593 GAELQAN
-600 QKERVEVQ
+600 QKERIEVQ

-619 KMECVSTEDDSTE
+619 KMECVSAED
-632 NDSKRWKLEFE
+632 DSKRWELEFE
-643 VRNQQADDQENSS
+643 VRNKQTDDSEQVKL
-656 FHPNLEECKTLISRI
+656 HPKLNECKELIARL
-671 YSGNKKSAEGKEIK
+671 YSGNKKSAEGNEIK
-685 TLPKDLERKLGK
+685 TLAKDLEKKLGK
-697 REEWDFATLR
+697 RDEWDFTTLR

-712 FSQGRKRRRRS
+712 FAQGRKRRRRS

-731 RLAGFSMRPG
+731 RLAGFALRPG

-752 QIWSLYQQSIQ
+752 QVWGLYQQNIQ

-779 VAGGLSQEQQETILA
+779 IAGGLSQEQQETILA

-807 PQSAKAAQDMGYES
+807 PQSAKAAQEMGYES
-821 MVRLSASLEN
+821 MVRLSASLEH
-831 LDVEDKVLLATWYLS
+831 LEVEDKVLLATWFLS
-846 KAMNHNQFEQAHWWA
+846 KAINQNQFEQAHWWA
-861 LGRLASRTPLYGSQ
+861 MGRLASRTPLYGSQ
-875 HNAIPREQ
+875 HNVIPREQ
-883 IEQWLP
+883 AEQWLP
-889 KLLELNWQKEQMI
+889 KLLEQNWLKEPMI
-902 AFAVVMMCRKTGDRL
+902 AFAAVMICRKTGDRL
-917 FDVSD
+917 FDISD
-922 DYREQVRSK
+922 DYREQVLTK
-931 LKQSKVPESWISLV
+931 LKQSKVPESWVSLV

-966 GLTLIS
+966 GLTLVHH
-972 S
+972 

>member
-1 MTSPRFLVGID
+1 MASPRFLVGID
-12 LGTTNTVVAFCEI
+12 LGTTNTVVAYCEI
-25 TDNLEQSNVTLFDI
+25 TDNLEQSEVSLFDI

-56 FRYHPADG
+56 FRYHPAIG

-71 ILPWESVRTEGDID
+71 TLPWENEPVSGDIS

-111 LSHQAVDRRSEILPW
+111 LSHQAVDRSSDILPW
-126 AGAADVEKVSPVTAS
+126 AGAQDVDKVSPVIAS
-141 ASYLNHIRQSWNYRH
+141 ASYLNHIRQAWNYRH

-183 EAAEQAGLGKIVLLE
+183 EAAELAGLKKIVLLE

-208 ARHQHTASEELKTL
+208 ARHQQTAADELKEL

-232 GTTDLSLIEAKFDSD
+232 GTTDLSLIEASFSSQD

-269 ALAHLAEQRFSQSKK
+269 ALAHLAESRFNQSKK
-284 LNAANL
+284 LTAASL

-298 KAKENLLSANAP
+298 KAKENLLSASAP
-310 DEVKITMLGSGSKLL
+310 EEVKITMLGSGSKLL

-330 VQLSKQEVHQ
+330 IGLSKQEVHQ
-340 IALDGFFPLSGF
+340 IALDGFFPLSDF
-352 EEVPDKRR
+352 SEVPDKRR

-371 ADPAVSKHIAEF
+371 ADPAVSKHVAEF

-391 YAALNRANKLNLES
+391 RAALGIEDDK
-405 NQDLESN
+405 
-412 QNLESN
+412 QN
-418 QYLENGE
+418 
-425 GTEKPAIPVGLLLN
+425 AIPVGLLLN
-439 GGVFNSELVTERI
+439 GGVFNSELVTERV
-452 TQLLE
+452 TTLLSD
-457 NWKGTPITV
+457 WRGAPVTV

-489 AQLKI
+489 AQLRI

-500 SYFLHLPEKNKMG
+500 SYFLHLQEKNKMG

-536 SLTLGEPVKFN
+536 SLTLGEPVRFN
-547 LLTSTHDSFGNTN
+547 LLTSTHDTLTNNT
-560 SGSNASIQNGMMVDV
+560 AIQNGVMVDV
-575 DPDIFAPL
+575 DPDLFAPL
-583 PPYISTLESE
+583 PPYITTLEGE
-593 GATLQAN
+593 GAELQAN

-619 KMECVSTEDDSTE
+619 KMECVSAED
-632 NDSKRWKLEFE
+632 DSKRWELEFE
-643 VRNQQADDQENSS
+643 VRNKQTDDSEQVKL
-656 FHPNLEECKTLISRI
+656 HPKLNECKELIARL
-671 YSGNKKSAEGKEIK
+671 YSGNKKSAESKEIK
-685 TLPKDLERKLGK
+685 TLAKDLEKKLGK
-697 REEWDFATLR
+697 RDEWDFTTLR
-707 QLFDA
+707 QLFDTFA
-712 FSQGRKRRRRS
+712 QGRKRRRRS

-731 RLAGFSMRPG
+731 RLAGFALRPG

-752 QIWSLYQQSIQ
+752 QVWGLYQQNIQ

-779 VAGGLSQEQQETILA
+779 IAGGLSQEQQETILA

-821 MVRLSASLEN
+821 MVRLAASLEH
-831 LDVEDKVLLATWYLS
+831 LEVEDKVLLATWFLS
-846 KAMNHNQFEQAHWWA
+846 KAINHAQFEQAHWWA
-861 LGRLASRTPLYGSQ
+861 MGRLASRTPLYGSQ
-875 HNAIPREQ
+875 HNVIPREQ
-883 IEQWLP
+883 AEQWLP
-889 KLLELNWQKEQMI
+889 KLLEQNWQKEPMI
-902 AFAVVMMCRKTGDRL
+902 AFAAVMICRKTGDRL
-917 FDVSD
+917 FDISD
-922 DYREQVRSK
+922 DYREQVLAK
-931 LKQSKVPESWISLV
+931 LKQSKVPESWVSLV

-952 ESESKRVFGDALPS
+952 ESESKRIFGDALPS
-966 GLTLIS
+966 GLTLVNN
-972 S
+972 

>member
-1 MTSPRFLVGID
+1 MASPRFLVGID
-12 LGTTNTVVAFCEI
+12 LGTTNTVVAYCEI
-25 TDNLEQSNVTLFDI
+25 TDNLEQSEVSLFDI

-56 FRYHPADG
+56 FRYHPAVG

-71 ILPWESVRTEGDID
+71 TLPWDNEPVAGDIN

-111 LSHQAVDRRSEILPW
+111 LSHQAVDRNSDILPW
-126 AGAADVEKVSPVTAS
+126 AGAQDVDKVSPVIAS
-141 ASYLNHIRQSWNYRH
+141 ASYLNHIRQAWNYRH

-183 EAAEQAGLGKIVLLE
+183 EAAELAGLKKIVLLE

-208 ARHQHTASEELKTL
+208 ARHQQTAADELKDL

-232 GTTDLSLIEAKFDSD
+232 GTTDLSLIEAKFTNSD
-247 ELALDRIGVGEHLM
+247 LALDRIGVGEHLM

-269 ALAHLAEQRFSQSKK
+269 ALAHLAESRFSQNKK
-284 LNAANL
+284 LTAASL

-298 KAKENLLSANAP
+298 KAKENLLSTSAP
-310 DEVKITMLGSGSKLL
+310 NEVKITMLGSGSKLL

-330 VQLSKQEVHQ
+330 IALSKQEVHQ
-340 IALDGFFPLSGF
+340 IALDGFFPLSDF
-352 EEVPDKRR
+352 SEVPDKRR

-371 ADPAVSKHIAEF
+371 ADPAVSKHVAEF

-391 YAALNRANKLNLES
+391 RAALGIEDDK
-405 NQDLESN
+405 
-412 QNLESN
+412 QN
-418 QYLENGE
+418 
-425 GTEKPAIPVGLLLN
+425 AIPVGLLLN
-439 GGVFNSELVTERI
+439 GGVFNSDLVTERV
-452 TQLLE
+452 TTLLSD
-457 NWKGTPITV
+457 WRGAPVTV

-500 SYFLHLPEKNKMG
+500 SYFLHLQEKNKMG

-536 SLTLGEPVKFN
+536 SLTLGEPVRFN
-547 LLTSTHDSFGNTN
+547 LLTSTHDTLTNNT
-560 SGSNASIQNGMMVDV
+560 AIQNGVMVDV
-575 DPDIFAPL
+575 DPDLFAPL
-583 PPYISTLESE
+583 PPYITTLEGE
-593 GATLQAN
+593 GAELQAN

-619 KMECVSTEDDSTE
+619 KMECVSAED
-632 NDSKRWKLEFE
+632 DSKRWELEFE
-643 VRNQQADDQENSS
+643 VRNKQTDDSEQVKL
-656 FHPNLEECKTLISRI
+656 HPKLNECKELIARL
-671 YSGNKKSAEGKEIK
+671 YSGNKKSAEGNEIK
-685 TLPKDLERKLGK
+685 TLAKDLEKKLGK
-697 REEWDFATLR
+697 RDEWDFTTLR
-707 QLFDA
+707 QLFDTFA
-712 FSQGRKRRRRS
+712 QGRKRRRRS

-731 RLAGFSMRPG
+731 RLAGFALRPG

-752 QIWSLYQQSIQ
+752 QVWGLYQQNIQ

-779 VAGGLSQEQQETILA
+779 IAGGLSQEQQETILA

-807 PQSAKAAQDMGYES
+807 PQSAKAAQEMGYES
-821 MVRLSASLEN
+821 MVRLSASLEH
-831 LDVEDKVLLATWYLS
+831 LEVEDKVLLATWFLS
-846 KAMNHNQFEQAHWWA
+846 KAINQNQFEQAHWWA
-861 LGRLASRTPLYGSQ
+861 MGRLASRTPLYGSQ
-875 HNAIPREQ
+875 HNLIPREQ
-883 IEQWLP
+883 AEQWLP
-889 KLLELNWQKEQMI
+889 KLLEQNWLKEPMI
-902 AFAVVMMCRKTGDRL
+902 AFAAVMICRKTGDRL
-917 FDVSD
+917 FDISD
-922 DYREQVRSK
+922 DYREQVLTK
-931 LKQSKVPESWISLV
+931 LKQSKVPESWVSLV

-966 GLTLIS
+966 GLTLVHH
-972 S
+972 

>member
-1 MTSPRFLVGID
+1 MASPRFLVGID
-12 LGTTNTVVAFCEI
+12 LGTTNTVVAYCEI
-25 TDNLEQSNVTLFDI
+25 TDNLEQSEVSLFDI

-56 FRYHPADG
+56 FRYHPAVG

-71 ILPWESVRTEGDID
+71 TLPWENEPVSGDIS

-111 LSHQAVDRRSEILPW
+111 LSHQAVDRSSDILPW
-126 AGAADVEKVSPVTAS
+126 AGAQDVDKVSPVIAS
-141 ASYLNHIRQSWNYRH
+141 ASYLNHIRQAWNYRH

-183 EAAEQAGLGKIVLLE
+183 EAAQLAGLKKIVLLE

-208 ARHQHTASEELKTL
+208 ARHQQTAADELKEL

-232 GTTDLSLIEAKFDSD
+232 GTTDLSLIEASFSSQD

-269 ALAHLAEQRFSQSKK
+269 ALAHLAERRFNQSKK
-284 LNAANL
+284 LTAASL

-298 KAKENLLSANAP
+298 KAKENLLSASAP
-310 DEVKITMLGSGSKLL
+310 EEVKITMLGSGSKLL

-330 VQLSKQEVHQ
+330 IGLSKQEVHQ
-340 IALDGFFPLSGF
+340 IALDGFFPLSDF
-352 EEVPDKRR
+352 SEVPDKRR

-371 ADPAVSKHIAEF
+371 ADPAVSKHVAEF
-383 LTQHQQVS
+383 LTQHQQVAR
-391 YAALNRANKLNLES
+391 AALGIEDDK
-405 NQDLESN
+405 
-412 QNLESN
+412 QN
-418 QYLENGE
+418 
-425 GTEKPAIPVGLLLN
+425 AIPVGLLLN
-439 GGVFNSELVTERI
+439 GGVFNSELVTERV
-452 TQLLE
+452 TTLLSD
-457 NWKGTPITV
+457 WRGAPVTV

-500 SYFLHLPEKNKMG
+500 SYFLHLQEKNKMG

-536 SLTLGEPVKFN
+536 SLTLGEPVRFN
-547 LLTSTHDSFGNTN
+547 LLTSTHDTLTNNT
-560 SGSNASIQNGMMVDV
+560 AIQNGVMVDV
-575 DPDIFAPL
+575 DPDLFAPL
-583 PPYISTLESE
+583 PPYITTLEGE
-593 GATLQAN
+593 GAELQAN

-619 KMECVSTEDDSTE
+619 KMECVSAED
-632 NDSKRWKLEFE
+632 DSKRWELEFE
-643 VRNQQADDQENSS
+643 VRNKQTDDSEQVKL
-656 FHPNLEECKTLISRI
+656 HPKLNECKELIARL
-671 YSGNKKSAEGKEIK
+671 YSGNKKSAESKEIK
-685 TLPKDLERKLGK
+685 TLAKDLEKKLGK
-697 REEWDFATLR
+697 RDEWDFTTLR
-707 QLFDA
+707 QLFDTFA
-712 FSQGRKRRRRS
+712 QGRKRRRRS

-731 RLAGFSMRPG
+731 RLAGFALRPG

-752 QIWSLYQQSIQ
+752 QVWGLYQQNIQ

-779 VAGGLSQEQQETILA
+779 IAGGLSQEQQETILA

-821 MVRLSASLEN
+821 MVRLAASLEH
-831 LDVEDKVLLATWYLS
+831 LEVEDKVLLATWFLS
-846 KAMNHNQFEQAHWWA
+846 KAINHNQFEQAHWWA
-861 LGRLASRTPLYGSQ
+861 MGRLASRTPLYGSQ
-875 HNAIPREQ
+875 HNVIPREQ
-883 IEQWLP
+883 AEQWLP
-889 KLLELNWQKEQMI
+889 KLLEQNWQKEPMI
-902 AFAVVMMCRKTGDRL
+902 AFAAVMICRKTGDRL
-917 FDVSD
+917 FDISD
-922 DYREQVRSK
+922 DYREQVLAK
-931 LKQSKVPESWISLV
+931 LKQSKVPESWVSLV

-952 ESESKRVFGDALPS
+952 ESESKRIFGDALPS
-966 GLTLIS
+966 GLTLVNN
-972 S
+972 

>member
-1 MTSPRFLVGID
+1 MASPRFLVGID
-12 LGTTNTVVAFCEI
+12 LGTTNTVVAYCEI
-25 TDNLEQSNVTLFDI
+25 TDNLEQSEVSLFDI

-56 FRYHPADG
+56 FRYHPAVG

-71 ILPWESVRTEGDID
+71 TLPWENEPVSGDIS

-111 LSHQAVDRRSEILPW
+111 LSHQAVDRSSDILPW
-126 AGAADVEKVSPVTAS
+126 AGAQDVDKVSPVIAS
-141 ASYLNHIRQSWNYRH
+141 ASYLNHIRQAWNYRH

-183 EAAEQAGLGKIVLLE
+183 EAAQLAGLKKIVLLE

-208 ARHQHTASEELKTL
+208 ARHQQTAADKLKEL

-232 GTTDLSLIEAKFDSD
+232 GTTDLSLIEASFSSQD

-269 ALAHLAEQRFSQSKK
+269 ALAHLAESRFNQSKK
-284 LNAANL
+284 LTAASL

-310 DEVKITMLGSGSKLL
+310 EEVKITMLGSGSKLL

-330 VQLSKQEVHQ
+330 IGLSKQEVHQ
-340 IALDGFFPLSGF
+340 IALDGFFPLSDF
-352 EEVPDKRR
+352 SEVPDKRR

-371 ADPAVSKHIAEF
+371 ADPAVSKHVAEF
-383 LTQHQQVS
+383 LTQHQQVAR
-391 YAALNRANKLNLES
+391 AALRIEDDK
-405 NQDLESN
+405 
-412 QNLESN
+412 QN
-418 QYLENGE
+418 
-425 GTEKPAIPVGLLLN
+425 AIPVGLLLN
-439 GGVFNSELVTERI
+439 GGVFNSELVTERV
-452 TQLLE
+452 TTLLSD
-457 NWKGTPITV
+457 WRGAPVTV

-500 SYFLHLPEKNKMG
+500 SYFLHLQEKNKMG

-536 SLTLGEPVKFN
+536 SLTLGEPVRFN
-547 LLTSTHDSFGNTN
+547 LLTSTHDTLTNNTV
-560 SGSNASIQNGMMVDV
+560 IQNGVMVDV
-575 DPDIFAPL
+575 DPDLFAPL
-583 PPYISTLESE
+583 PPYITTLEGE
-593 GATLQAN
+593 GAELQAN

-619 KMECVSTEDDSTE
+619 KMECVSAED
-632 NDSKRWKLEFE
+632 DSKRWELEFE
-643 VRNQQADDQENSS
+643 VRNKQTDDSEQVKL
-656 FHPNLEECKTLISRI
+656 HPKLNECKELIARL
-671 YSGNKKSAEGKEIK
+671 YSGNKKSAESKEIK
-685 TLPKDLERKLGK
+685 TLAKDLEKKLGK
-697 REEWDFATLR
+697 RDEWDFTTLR
-707 QLFDA
+707 QLFDTFA
-712 FSQGRKRRRRS
+712 QGRKRRRRS

-731 RLAGFSMRPG
+731 RLAGFALRPG

-752 QIWSLYQQSIQ
+752 QVWGLYQQNIQ

-779 VAGGLSQEQQETILA
+779 IAGGLSQEQQETILA

-821 MVRLSASLEN
+821 MVRLAASLEH
-831 LDVEDKVLLATWYLS
+831 LEVEDKVLLATWFLS
-846 KAMNHNQFEQAHWWA
+846 KAINQNQFEQAHWWA

-875 HNAIPREQ
+875 HNVIPREQ
-883 IEQWLP
+883 AEQWLP
-889 KLLELNWQKEQMI
+889 KLLEQNWQKEPMI
-902 AFAVVMMCRKTGDRL
+902 AFAAVMICRKTGDRL
-917 FDVSD
+917 FDISD
-922 DYREQVRSK
+922 DYREQVLAK

-952 ESESKRVFGDALPS
+952 ESESKRIFGDALPS
-966 GLTLIS
+966 GLTLVNN
-972 S
+972 

>member
-1 MTSPRFLVGID
+1 MASPRFLVGID
-12 LGTTNTVVAFCEI
+12 LGTTNTVVAYCEI
-25 TDNLEQSNVTLFDI
+25 TDNLEQSEVSLFDI

-56 FRYHPADG
+56 FRYHPAVG

-71 ILPWESVRTEGDID
+71 TLPWENEPVSGDIS

-111 LSHQAVDRRSEILPW
+111 LSHQAVDRSSDILPW
-126 AGAADVEKVSPVTAS
+126 AGAQDVDKVSPVIAS
-141 ASYLNHIRQSWNYRH
+141 ASYLNHIRQAWNYRH

-183 EAAEQAGLGKIVLLE
+183 EAAELAGLKKIVLLE

-208 ARHQHTASEELKTL
+208 ARHQQTAADELKEL

-232 GTTDLSLIEAKFDSD
+232 GTTDLSLIEASFSSQD

-269 ALAHLAEQRFSQSKK
+269 ALAHLAESRLSQNKGEQSKK
-284 LNAANL
+284 LTAASL

-298 KAKENLLSANAP
+298 KAKENLLSASAP
-310 DEVKITMLGSGSKLL
+310 EEVKITMLGSGSKLL

-330 VQLSKQEVHQ
+330 IGLSKQEVHQ
-340 IALDGFFPLSGF
+340 IALDGFFPLSDF
-352 EEVPDKRR
+352 SEVPDKRR

-371 ADPAVSKHIAEF
+371 ADPAVSKHVAEF

-391 YAALNRANKLNLES
+391 RAALGIEDDK
-405 NQDLESN
+405 
-412 QNLESN
+412 QN
-418 QYLENGE
+418 
-425 GTEKPAIPVGLLLN
+425 AIPVGLLLN
-439 GGVFNSELVTERI
+439 GGVFNSELVTERV
-452 TQLLE
+452 TTLLSD
-457 NWKGTPITV
+457 WRGAPVTV

-500 SYFLHLPEKNKMG
+500 SYFLHLQEKNKMG

-536 SLTLGEPVKFN
+536 SLTLGEPVRFN
-547 LLTSTHDSFGNTN
+547 LLTSTHDTLTNNT
-560 SGSNASIQNGMMVDV
+560 AIQNGVMVDV
-575 DPDIFAPL
+575 DPDLFAPL
-583 PPYISTLESE
+583 PPYITTLEGE
-593 GATLQAN
+593 GAELQAN

-619 KMECVSTEDDSTE
+619 KMECVSAED
-632 NDSKRWKLEFE
+632 DSKRWELEFE
-643 VRNQQADDQENSS
+643 VRNKQTDDSEQVKL
-656 FHPNLEECKTLISRI
+656 HPKLNECKELIARL
-671 YSGNKKSAEGKEIK
+671 YSGNKKSAESKEIK
-685 TLPKDLERKLGK
+685 TLAKDLEKKLGK
-697 REEWDFATLR
+697 RDEWDFTTLR
-707 QLFDA
+707 QLFDTFA
-712 FSQGRKRRRRS
+712 QGRKRRRRS

-731 RLAGFSMRPG
+731 RLAGFALRPG

-752 QIWSLYQQSIQ
+752 QVWGLYQQNIQ

-779 VAGGLSQEQQETILA
+779 IAGGLSQEQQETILA

-821 MVRLSASLEN
+821 MVRLSASLEH
-831 LDVEDKVLLATWYLS
+831 LEVEDKVLLATWFLS
-846 KAMNHNQFEQAHWWA
+846 KAINHNQFEQAHWWA
-861 LGRLASRTPLYGSQ
+861 MGRLASRTPLYGSQ
-875 HNAIPREQ
+875 HNVVPREQ
-883 IEQWLP
+883 AEQWLP
-889 KLLELNWQKEQMI
+889 KLLEQNWQKEPMI
-902 AFAVVMMCRKTGDRL
+902 AFAAVMICRKTGDRL
-917 FDVSD
+917 FDISD
-922 DYREQVRSK
+922 DYREQVLAK
-931 LKQSKVPESWISLV
+931 LKQSKVPESWVSLV

-952 ESESKRVFGDALPS
+952 ESESKRIFGDALPS
-966 GLTLIS
+966 G
-972 S
+972 

>member
-1 MTSPRFLVGID
+1 MASPRFLVGID
-12 LGTTNTVVAFCEI
+12 LGTTNTVVAYCEI
-25 TDNLEQSNVTLFDI
+25 TDNLEQSEVSLFDI

-56 FRYHPADG
+56 FRYHPAVG

-71 ILPWESVRTEGDID
+71 TLPWENEPVSGDIS

-111 LSHQAVDRRSEILPW
+111 LSHQAVDRSSDILPW
-126 AGAADVEKVSPVTAS
+126 AGAQDVDKVSPVIAS
-141 ASYLNHIRQSWNYRH
+141 ASYLNHIRQAWNYRH

-183 EAAEQAGLGKIVLLE
+183 EAAELAGLKKIVLLE

-208 ARHQHTASEELKTL
+208 ARHQQTAADELKEL

-232 GTTDLSLIEAKFDSD
+232 GTTDLSLIEASFSSQD

-269 ALAHLAEQRFSQSKK
+269 ALAHLAESRFNQSKK
-284 LNAANL
+284 LTAASL

-298 KAKENLLSANAP
+298 KAKENLLSASAP
-310 DEVKITMLGSGSKLL
+310 EEVKITMLGSGSKLL

-330 VQLSKQEVHQ
+330 IGLSKQEVHQ
-340 IALDGFFPLSGF
+340 IALDGFFPLSDF
-352 EEVPDKRR
+352 SEVPDKRR

-371 ADPAVSKHIAEF
+371 ADPAVSKHVAEF
-383 LTQHQQVS
+383 LTQHQQVAR
-391 YAALNRANKLNLES
+391 AALGIEDDK
-405 NQDLESN
+405 
-412 QNLESN
+412 QN
-418 QYLENGE
+418 
-425 GTEKPAIPVGLLLN
+425 AIPVGLLLN
-439 GGVFNSELVTERI
+439 GGVFNSELVTERV
-452 TQLLE
+452 TTLLSD
-457 NWKGTPITV
+457 WRGAPVTV

-500 SYFLHLPEKNKMG
+500 SYFLHLQEKNKMG

-536 SLTLGEPVKFN
+536 SLTLGEPVRFN
-547 LLTSTHDSFGNTN
+547 LLTSTHDTLTNNT
-560 SGSNASIQNGMMVDV
+560 AIQNGVMVDV
-575 DPDIFAPL
+575 DPDLFAPL
-583 PPYISTLESE
+583 PPYITTLEGE
-593 GATLQAN
+593 GAELQAN

-619 KMECVSTEDDSTE
+619 KMECVSAED
-632 NDSKRWKLEFE
+632 DSKRWELEFE
-643 VRNQQADDQENSS
+643 VRNKQTDDSEQVKL
-656 FHPNLEECKTLISRI
+656 HPKLNECKELIARL
-671 YSGNKKSAEGKEIK
+671 YSGNKKSAESKEIK
-685 TLPKDLERKLGK
+685 TLAKDLEKKLGK
-697 REEWDFATLR
+697 RDEWDFTTLR
-707 QLFDA
+707 QLFDTFA
-712 FSQGRKRRRRS
+712 QGRKRRRRS

-731 RLAGFSMRPG
+731 RLAGFALRPG

-752 QIWSLYQQSIQ
+752 QVWGLYQQNIQ

-779 VAGGLSQEQQETILA
+779 IAGGLSQEQQETILA

-821 MVRLSASLEN
+821 MVRLSASLEH
-831 LDVEDKVLLATWYLS
+831 LEVEDKVLLATWFLS
-846 KAMNHNQFEQAHWWA
+846 KAINHNQFEQAHWWA
-861 LGRLASRTPLYGSQ
+861 MGRLASRTPLYGSQ
-875 HNAIPREQ
+875 HNVVPREQ
-883 IEQWLP
+883 AEQWLP
-889 KLLELNWQKEQMI
+889 KLLEQNWQKEPMI
-902 AFAVVMMCRKTGDRL
+902 AFAAVMICRKTGDRL
-917 FDVSD
+917 FDISD
-922 DYREQVRSK
+922 DYREQVLAK
-931 LKQSKVPESWISLV
+931 LKQSKVPESWVSLV

-952 ESESKRVFGDALPS
+952 ESESKRIFGDALPS
-966 GLTLIS
+966 GLTLVNN
-972 S
+972 

>member
-1 MTSPRFLVGID
+1 MASPRFLVGID
-12 LGTTNTVVAFCEI
+12 LGTTNTVVAYCEI
-25 TDNLEQSNVTLFDI
+25 TDNLEQSEVSLFDI

-56 FRYHPADG
+56 FRYHPAVG

-71 ILPWESVRTEGDID
+71 TLPWENEPVSGDIS

-111 LSHQAVDRRSEILPW
+111 LSHQAVDRSSDILPW
-126 AGAADVEKVSPVTAS
+126 AGAQDVDKVSPVIAS
-141 ASYLNHIRQSWNYRH
+141 ASYLNHIRQAWNYRH

-183 EAAEQAGLGKIVLLE
+183 EAVELAGLKKIVLLE

-208 ARHQHTASEELKTL
+208 ARHQQTAADELKEL

-232 GTTDLSLIEAKFDSD
+232 GTTDLSLIEASFSSQD

-269 ALAHLAEQRFSQSKK
+269 ALAHLAESRFNQSKK
-284 LNAANL
+284 LTAASL

-298 KAKENLLSANAP
+298 KAKENLLSASAP
-310 DEVKITMLGSGSKLL
+310 EEVKITMLGSGSKLL

-330 VQLSKQEVHQ
+330 IGLSKQEVHQ
-340 IALDGFFPLSGF
+340 IALDGFFPLSDF
-352 EEVPDKRR
+352 SEVPDKRR

-371 ADPAVSKHIAEF
+371 ADPAVSKHVAEF
-383 LTQHQQVS
+383 LTQHQQVAR
-391 YAALNRANKLNLES
+391 AALGIEDDK
-405 NQDLESN
+405 
-412 QNLESN
+412 QN
-418 QYLENGE
+418 
-425 GTEKPAIPVGLLLN
+425 AIPVGLLLN
-439 GGVFNSELVTERI
+439 GGVFNSELVTERV
-452 TQLLE
+452 TTLLSD
-457 NWKGTPITV
+457 WRGAPVTV

-500 SYFLHLPEKNKMG
+500 SYFLHLQEKNKMG

-536 SLTLGEPVKFN
+536 SLTLGEPVRFN
-547 LLTSTHDSFGNTN
+547 LLTSTHDTLTNNT
-560 SGSNASIQNGMMVDV
+560 AIQNGVMVDV
-575 DPDIFAPL
+575 DPDLFAPL
-583 PPYISTLESE
+583 PPYITTLEGE
-593 GATLQAN
+593 GAELQAN

-619 KMECVSTEDDSTE
+619 KMECVSAED
-632 NDSKRWKLEFE
+632 DSKRWKLEFE
-643 VRNQQADDQENSS
+643 VRNKQTDDSEQVKL
-656 FHPNLEECKTLISRI
+656 HPKLNECKELIARL
-671 YSGNKKSAEGKEIK
+671 YSGNKKSAESKEIK
-685 TLPKDLERKLGK
+685 TLAKDLEKKLGK
-697 REEWDFATLR
+697 RDEWDFTTLR
-707 QLFDA
+707 QLFDTFA
-712 FSQGRKRRRRS
+712 QGRKRRRRS

-731 RLAGFSMRPG
+731 RLAGFALRPG

-752 QIWSLYQQSIQ
+752 QVWGLYQQNIQ

-779 VAGGLSQEQQETILA
+779 IAGGLSQEQQETILA

-821 MVRLSASLEN
+821 MVRLSASLEH
-831 LDVEDKVLLATWYLS
+831 LEVEDKVLLATWFLS
-846 KAMNHNQFEQAHWWA
+846 KAINHNQFEQAHWWA
-861 LGRLASRTPLYGSQ
+861 MGRLASRTPLYGSQ
-875 HNAIPREQ
+875 HNVVPREQ
-883 IEQWLP
+883 AEQWLP
-889 KLLELNWQKEQMI
+889 KLLEQNWQKEPMI
-902 AFAVVMMCRKTGDRL
+902 AFAAVMICRKTGDRL
-917 FDVSD
+917 FDISD
-922 DYREQVRSK
+922 DYREQVLAK
-931 LKQSKVPESWISLV
+931 LKQSKVPESWVSLV

-952 ESESKRVFGDALPS
+952 ESESKRIFGDALPS
-966 GLTLIS
+966 GLTLVNN
-972 S
+972 

>member
-1 MTSPRFLVGID
+1 MASPRFLVGID
-12 LGTTNTVVAFCEI
+12 LGTTNTVVAYCEI
-25 TDNLEQSNVTLFDI
+25 TDNLEQSEVSLFDI

-56 FRYHPADG
+56 FRYHPAVG

-71 ILPWESVRTEGDID
+71 TLPWENEPVSGDIS

-111 LSHQAVDRRSEILPW
+111 LSHQAVDRSSDILPW
-126 AGAADVEKVSPVTAS
+126 AGAQDVDKVSPVIAS
-141 ASYLNHIRQSWNYRH
+141 ASYLNHIRQAWNYRH

-183 EAAEQAGLGKIVLLE
+183 EAAELAGLKKIVLLE

-208 ARHQHTASEELKTL
+208 ARHQQTAADELKEL

-232 GTTDLSLIEAKFDSD
+232 GTTDLSLIEASFSSQD

-269 ALAHLAEQRFSQSKK
+269 ALAHLAESRLSQNKGEQSKK
-284 LNAANL
+284 LTAASL

-298 KAKENLLSANAP
+298 KAKENLLSASAP
-310 DEVKITMLGSGSKLL
+310 EEVKITMLGSGSKLL

-330 VQLSKQEVHQ
+330 IGLSKQEVHQ
-340 IALDGFFPLSGF
+340 IALDGFFPLSDF
-352 EEVPDKRR
+352 SEVPDKRR

-371 ADPAVSKHIAEF
+371 ADPAVSKHVAEF
-383 LTQHQQVS
+383 LTQHQQVAR
-391 YAALNRANKLNLES
+391 AALGIEDDK
-405 NQDLESN
+405 
-412 QNLESN
+412 QN
-418 QYLENGE
+418 
-425 GTEKPAIPVGLLLN
+425 AIPVGLLLN
-439 GGVFNSELVTERI
+439 GGVFNSELVIERV
-452 TQLLE
+452 TTLLSD
-457 NWKGTPITV
+457 WRGAPVTV

-500 SYFLHLPEKNKMG
+500 SYFLHLQEKNKMG

-536 SLTLGEPVKFN
+536 SLTLGEPVRFN
-547 LLTSTHDSFGNTN
+547 LLTSTHDTLTNNT
-560 SGSNASIQNGMMVDV
+560 AIQNGVMVDV
-575 DPDIFAPL
+575 DPDLFAPL
-583 PPYISTLESE
+583 PPYITTLEGE
-593 GATLQAN
+593 GAELQAN

-619 KMECVSTEDDSTE
+619 KMECVSAED
-632 NDSKRWKLEFE
+632 DSKRWELEFE
-643 VRNQQADDQENSS
+643 VRNKQTDDSEQVKL
-656 FHPNLEECKTLISRI
+656 HPKLNECKELIARL

-685 TLPKDLERKLGK
+685 TLAKDLEKKLGK
-697 REEWDFATLR
+697 RDAWDFTTLR
-707 QLFDA
+707 QLFDTFA
-712 FSQGRKRRRRS
+712 QGRKRRRRS

-731 RLAGFSMRPG
+731 RLAGFALRPG

-752 QIWSLYQQSIQ
+752 QVWGLYQQNIQ

-779 VAGGLSQEQQETILA
+779 IAGGLSQEQQETILA

-821 MVRLSASLEN
+821 MVRLSASLEH
-831 LDVEDKVLLATWYLS
+831 LEVEDKVLLVTWFLS
-846 KAMNHNQFEQAHWWA
+846 KAINQNQFEQAHWWA
-861 LGRLASRTPLYGSQ
+861 MGRLASRTPLYGSQ
-875 HNAIPREQ
+875 HNVVPREQ
-883 IEQWLP
+883 AEQWLP
-889 KLLELNWQKEQMI
+889 KLLEQNWQKEPMI
-902 AFAVVMMCRKTGDRL
+902 AFAAVMICRKTGDRL
-917 FDVSD
+917 FDISD
-922 DYREQVRSK
+922 DYREQVLAK
-931 LKQSKVPESWISLV
+931 LKQSKVPESWVSLV

-952 ESESKRVFGDALPS
+952 ESESKRIFGDALPS
-966 GLTLIS
+966 GLTLVNN
-972 S
+972 

>member
-1 MTSPRFLVGID
+1 MASPRFLVGID
-12 LGTTNTVVAFCEI
+12 LGTTNTVVAYCEI
-25 TDNLEQSNVTLFDI
+25 TDNLEQSEVSLFDI

-56 FRYHPADG
+56 FRYHPAIG

-71 ILPWESVRTEGDID
+71 TLPWENEPVSGDIS

-111 LSHQAVDRRSEILPW
+111 LSHQAVDRSSDILPW
-126 AGAADVEKVSPVTAS
+126 AGAQDVDKVSPVIAS
-141 ASYLNHIRQSWNYRH
+141 ASYLNHIRQAWNYRH

-183 EAAEQAGLGKIVLLE
+183 EAAELAGLKKIVLLE

-208 ARHQHTASEELKTL
+208 ARHQQTAADELKEL

-232 GTTDLSLIEAKFDSD
+232 GTTDLSLIEASFSSQN

-269 ALAHLAEQRFSQSKK
+269 ALAHLAESRFNQSKK
-284 LNAANL
+284 LTAASL

-298 KAKENLLSANAP
+298 KAKENLLSASAP
-310 DEVKITMLGSGSKLL
+310 EEVKITMLGSGSKLL

-330 VQLSKQEVHQ
+330 IGLSKQEVHQ
-340 IALDGFFPLSGF
+340 IALDGFFPLSDF
-352 EEVPDKRR
+352 SEVPDKRR

-371 ADPAVSKHIAEF
+371 ADPAVSKHVAEF
-383 LTQHQQVS
+383 LTQHQQVAR
-391 YAALNRANKLNLES
+391 AALGIEDDK
-405 NQDLESN
+405 
-412 QNLESN
+412 QN
-418 QYLENGE
+418 
-425 GTEKPAIPVGLLLN
+425 AIPVGLLLN
-439 GGVFNSELVTERI
+439 GGVFNSELVTERV
-452 TQLLE
+452 TTLLSD
-457 NWKGTPITV
+457 WRGAPVTV

-500 SYFLHLPEKNKMG
+500 SYFLHLQEKNKMG

-536 SLTLGEPVKFN
+536 SLTLGEPVRFN
-547 LLTSTHDSFGNTN
+547 LLTSTHDTLTNNT
-560 SGSNASIQNGMMVDV
+560 AIQNGVMVDV
-575 DPDIFAPL
+575 DPDLFAPL
-583 PPYISTLESE
+583 PPYITTLEGE
-593 GATLQAN
+593 GAELQAN

-619 KMECVSTEDDSTE
+619 KMECVSAED
-632 NDSKRWKLEFE
+632 DSKRWDLEFE
-643 VRNQQADDQENSS
+643 VRNKQTDDSEQVKL
-656 FHPNLEECKTLISRI
+656 HPKLNECKELIARL
-671 YSGNKKSAEGKEIK
+671 YSGNKKSAESKEIK
-685 TLPKDLERKLGK
+685 TLAKDLEKKLGK
-697 REEWDFATLR
+697 RDEWDFTTLR
-707 QLFDA
+707 QLFDTFA
-712 FSQGRKRRRRS
+712 QGRKRRRRS

-731 RLAGFSMRPG
+731 RLAGFALRPG

-752 QIWSLYQQSIQ
+752 QVWGLYQQNIQ

-779 VAGGLSQEQQETILA
+779 IAGGLSQEQQETILA

-821 MVRLSASLEN
+821 MVRLAASLEH
-831 LDVEDKVLLATWYLS
+831 LEVEDKVLLATWFLS
-846 KAMNHNQFEQAHWWA
+846 KAINQNQFEQAHWWA
-861 LGRLASRTPLYGSQ
+861 MGRLASRTPLYGSQ
-875 HNAIPREQ
+875 HNVIPREQ
-883 IEQWLP
+883 AEQWLP
-889 KLLELNWQKEQMI
+889 KLLEQNWQKEPMI
-902 AFAVVMMCRKTGDRL
+902 AFAAVMICRKTGDRL
-917 FDVSD
+917 FDISD
-922 DYREQVRSK
+922 DYREQVLTK
-931 LKQSKVPESWISLV
+931 LKQSKVPESWVSLV

-952 ESESKRVFGDALPS
+952 ESESKRIFGDALPS
-966 GLTLIS
+966 GLTLVNN
-972 S
+972 

>member
-1 MTSPRFLVGID
+1 MASPRFLVGID
-12 LGTTNTVVAFCEI
+12 LGTTNTVVAYCEI
-25 TDNLEQSNVTLFDI
+25 TDNLEQSEVSLFDI

-56 FRYHPADG
+56 FRYHPAVG

-71 ILPWESVRTEGDID
+71 TLPWDNEPVAGDIN

-111 LSHQAVDRRSEILPW
+111 LSHQAVDRNSDILPW
-126 AGAADVEKVSPVTAS
+126 AGAQDVDKVSPVIAS
-141 ASYLNHIRQSWNYRH
+141 ASYLNHIRQAWNYRH

-183 EAAEQAGLGKIVLLE
+183 EAAELAGLKKIVLLE

-208 ARHQHTASEELKTL
+208 ARHQQTAANELKDL

-232 GTTDLSLIEAKFDSD
+232 GTTDLSLIEAKFTHDD
-247 ELALDRIGVGEHLM
+247 LALDRIGVGEHLM

-269 ALAHLAEQRFSQSKK
+269 ALAHLAESRFSQNKK
-284 LNAANL
+284 LTAASL

-298 KAKENLLSANAP
+298 KAKENLLSTSAP

-330 VQLSKQEVHQ
+330 IALSKQEAHQ
-340 IALDGFFPLSGF
+340 IALDGFFPLSDF
-352 EEVPDKRR
+352 SEVPDKRR

-371 ADPAVSKHIAEF
+371 ADPAVSKHVAEF

-391 YAALNRANKLNLES
+391 RAALGIEDDK
-405 NQDLESN
+405 
-412 QNLESN
+412 QN
-418 QYLENGE
+418 
-425 GTEKPAIPVGLLLN
+425 AIPVGLLLN
-439 GGVFNSELVTERI
+439 GGVFNSDLVTERV
-452 TQLLE
+452 TTLLSD
-457 NWKGTPITV
+457 WRGAPVTV

-500 SYFLHLPEKNKMG
+500 SYFLHLQEKNKMG

-536 SLTLGEPVKFN
+536 SLTLGEPVRFN
-547 LLTSTHDSFGNTN
+547 LLTSTHDTLTNNT
-560 SGSNASIQNGMMVDV
+560 AIQNGVMVDV
-575 DPDIFAPL
+575 DPDLFAPL
-583 PPYISTLESE
+583 PPYITTLEGE
-593 GATLQAN
+593 GAELQAN

-619 KMECVSTEDDSTE
+619 KMECVSAED
-632 NDSKRWKLEFE
+632 DSKRWELEFE
-643 VRNQQADDQENSS
+643 VRNKQTDDSEQVKL
-656 FHPNLEECKTLISRI
+656 HPKLNECKELIARL
-671 YSGNKKSAEGKEIK
+671 YSGNKKSAEGNEIK
-685 TLPKDLERKLGK
+685 TLAKDLEKKLGK
-697 REEWDFATLR
+697 RDEWDFTTLR
-707 QLFDA
+707 QLFDTFA
-712 FSQGRKRRRRS
+712 QGRKRRRRS

-731 RLAGFSMRPG
+731 RLAGFALRPG

-752 QIWSLYQQSIQ
+752 QVWGLYQQNIQ

-779 VAGGLSQEQQETILA
+779 IAGGLSQEQQETILA

-807 PQSAKAAQDMGYES
+807 PQSAKAAQEMGYES
-821 MVRLSASLEN
+821 MVRLSASLEH
-831 LDVEDKVLLATWYLS
+831 LEVEDKVLLATWFLS
-846 KAMNHNQFEQAHWWA
+846 KAINQNQFEQAHWWA
-861 LGRLASRTPLYGSQ
+861 MGRLASRTPLYGSQ
-875 HNAIPREQ
+875 HNVIPREQ
-883 IEQWLP
+883 AEQWLP
-889 KLLELNWQKEQMI
+889 KLLEQNWLKEPMI
-902 AFAVVMMCRKTGDRL
+902 AFAAVMICRKTGDRL
-917 FDVSD
+917 FDISD
-922 DYREQVRSK
+922 DYREQVLTK
-931 LKQSKVPESWISLV
+931 LKQSKVPESWVSLV

-966 GLTLIS
+966 GLTLVHH
-972 S
+972 